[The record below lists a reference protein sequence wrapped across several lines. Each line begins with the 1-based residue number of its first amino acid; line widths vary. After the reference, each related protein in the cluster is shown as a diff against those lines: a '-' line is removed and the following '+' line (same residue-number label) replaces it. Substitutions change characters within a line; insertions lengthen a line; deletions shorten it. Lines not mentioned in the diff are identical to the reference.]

1 MNKAVKN
8 FVSYLMITM
17 LFILN
22 LLPMMNAFAQEV
34 TSDAEKTVEKDG
46 LKVIGKIEDI
56 SSQEDIKTVT
66 YEVTNTR
73 DVPIKDLILKQK
85 NTNDSPIKFVLDTL
99 SEERGPTSL
108 EEQAKVETNEKDQTT
123 DIKLLNLQ
131 PNSTR
136 KITING
142 QITTKASSKLLVSV
156 LIEDNEKGTLVIDL
170 PSKDMLADKESVSK
184 EKQETSE
191 TKVENQASETASST
205 NEMTATTSNETKPEA
220 GKATESI
227 QETVLTQATESPGQ
241 PPLKA
246 QPTGPLVP
254 PTPGRGFNTPIYQS
268 VHRGELFST
277 GNTNLKIANENTAA
291 AQTFLNTRGASSG
304 YAINNFPLEFADVD
318 NDPNTYN
325 SSRAYIDLNGAK
337 EIAWAGLFWSASR
350 YKGPAYG
357 TNLSDEEISA
367 PVQFTT
373 PNGTVQRV
381 SPQRYHRIDQDA
393 TNPGQR
399 FGYNNTGFSNYAD
412 VTSILQ
418 GDKSATGSYTL
429 ADIPM
434 TSSLNGQYQY
444 YNFSGWSLFV
454 VTKDQASK
462 SRAFSIYYG
471 ARGNAAGTNNEF
483 TMSNFLTAKQ
493 GNLDPIVTWF
503 TVQGDKYWTG
513 DNAQIKN
520 SAGTWVNI
528 SNTLNPVNNAM
539 NATVTDNDEHMV
551 DKYPGK
557 FAPDHPNFLDIDIDR
572 MAIPEGV
579 LNAGQ
584 NQINFRTTS
593 SGDDYSTNAI
603 GFAVNAETP
612 EFEIKKEIVEPKE
625 TYKVGET
632 ITYRVSL
639 KNTKADSEAINSV
652 SKDALDGRLNYL
664 PGSLKIISG
673 PNSGEKTDASGDDQ
687 AEYDETNKQIIV
699 RVGNGATA
707 TQGGSY
713 KADTAETIYEFKA
726 RINER
731 AKANELVP
739 NSAAVEAVDILTSAK
754 VNETSN
760 IVEAKIADE
769 QVTGKLTAT
778 KTVNN
783 SKPKLGEAI
792 EYTISFRNTIENGVL
807 NKVVITDQLLKGLT
821 YVKDSLTSVGDEPKP
836 ISLKEINGTITAEYL
851 SITDT
856 KERSIRFKVIVNEEA
871 KAGETIL
878 NKAKVD
884 DTVNPPEEPEVP
896 ITPEEPITPR
906 VKEGKLAATKTVNN
920 AKPKLGE
927 AIEYTI
933 SFRNTIENGV
943 LNKVVITDQLP
954 KGLTYVKDSLTS
966 VGDEPKP
973 TSLKEING
981 TITAEYPSI
990 TDTKE
995 RSIRFKVIVNEE
1007 AKAGETILNKA
1018 KVDDTVNPP
1027 EEPEVPVVPETNA
1040 GKLTAT
1046 KTVNNAKP
1054 KLGETIEYTISFRNT
1069 VENGVLNKVVITD
1082 QLPKGLTYVKD
1093 SLTSV
1098 GDEPK
1103 PTSLKEINGTI
1114 TAEYP
1119 SITDTK
1125 ERSIRFKVI
1134 VNEEAKAGET
1144 ILNKAKVD
1152 DTVNPPEEP
1161 EVPVVPET
1169 NAGKLTATKTVNNAK
1184 PKLGETIEY
1193 TISFRNTVENGVLN
1207 KVVITDQLPKGLT
1220 YVKDSLTSVG
1230 DEPKP
1235 TSLKEINGTITAEY
1249 PSITDMKERSIR
1261 FKVIVNEEAKAGE
1274 TILNKAKVDD
1284 TVNPPEEPE
1293 VPITPEEPIT
1303 PRVKEGKLAAT
1314 KTVNNAKPKLGEAIE
1329 YTISFRNTIEN
1340 GVLNKV
1346 VITDQLPKG
1355 LTYVKDSLT
1364 SVGDEP
1370 KPTSL
1375 KEINGT
1381 ITAEYPSITDTK
1393 ERSIRFKVIVNEEAK
1408 AGETIL
1414 NKAKVDDTV
1423 NPPEEPEVPV
1433 VPETNAGKLT
1443 ATKTVNNA
1451 KPKLGETIEY
1461 TISFRNTVENGVLNK
1476 VVITDQLPK
1485 GLTYVKDS
1493 LTSVGDEPK
1502 PTSLKETN
1510 GTITAE
1516 YPSITD
1522 TKERIIRFKVIVNEE
1537 AKAGETILNKAK
1549 VDDTVNPP
1557 EEPEVPITPE
1567 EPITPRVKEGKLAA
1581 TKTVNNAKP
1590 KLGEAIEYTISFRNT
1605 IENGVL
1611 NKVVITDQLPK
1622 GLTYVKDSLTSV
1634 GDEPKPTSLKEIN
1647 GTITAEYPSITDTKE
1662 RSIRFKVIVN
1672 EEAKAGE
1679 TILNKAKVDDTVN
1692 PPEEPEVPVVP
1703 ETNAGKLTATKTVN
1717 NAKPKL
1723 GETIEYTI
1731 SFRNTVE
1738 NGVLNKVVIT
1748 DQLPKG
1754 LTYVKDSLTSVGDE
1768 PKPTSLK
1775 EANGTIT
1782 AEYPS
1787 LTDMK
1792 ERSIRFKVIVNEE
1805 AKAGETILNKAKVD
1819 DTVNPPEEPEV
1830 PITPEEPITPRV
1842 KEGKLAATKTVNN
1855 AKPKLGEAI
1864 EYTISFRNTIE
1875 NGVLNKV
1882 VITDQLP
1889 KGLTYVKDSL
1899 TSVGDEPK
1907 PTSLKEIN
1915 GTITAEYPSITDTKE
1930 RSIRFKVIV
1939 NEEAKA
1945 GETILNKAKVDDTV
1959 NPPEEPEVPVVP
1971 EAKEGKLTATKTVNN
1986 AKPKLGE
1993 TIEYTISFRNT
2004 IENGV
2009 LNKVVITDQLPK
2021 GLTYVKD
2028 SLTSVG
2034 DAPKPTSLK
2043 EANGTITAEYPSIT
2057 DTKERSI
2064 RFKVIVNEE
2073 AKAGE
2078 TILNKAKVD
2087 DTVNPPEEPE
2097 VPITPEE
2104 PAKNKKETKK
2114 VVTDQNKP
2122 TKNSK
2127 NEIAINKKETSKS
2140 SYLPKTG
2147 EKVQKIFAYLG
2158 VGLILIV
2165 LILYVIKRNKEKEE

>member
-46 LKVIGKIEDI
+46 LKVIGKIEDT

-66 YEVTNTR
+66 YEITNTR
-73 DVPIKDLILKQK
+73 DVPIKNLILKQK
-85 NTNDSPIKFVLDTL
+85 NNNDSPIKFVLDTL

-170 PSKDMLADKESVSK
+170 PSKDMLADKEFVSK

-191 TKVENQASETASST
+191 TKVENQANETASST

-227 QETVLTQATESPGQ
+227 QETALTQATESPEQ

-268 VHRGELFST
+268 VHKGELFST

-520 SAGTWVNI
+520 NAGTWVNI

-726 RINER
+726 QINER

-739 NSAAVEAVDILTSAK
+739 NSATVEAVDILTSAK

-807 NKVVITDQLLKGLT
+807 NKVVITDQLPKGLTYVKDSLTSVGDAPKPTSLKETNGAITAEYPSITDTKERSIRFKVIVNEEVKAGETILNKAKVDDTVNPPEEPEVPITPEEPITPRVKEGKLTATKTVNNSKPKLGEAIEYAISFRNTIENGVLNKVVITDQLPKGLT

-836 ISLKEINGTITAEYL
+836 TSLKEANGTITAEYPSL
-851 SITDT
+851 TDT

-906 VKEGKLAATKTVNN
+906 VKEGKLTATKTVNN

-927 AIEYTI
+927 TIEYTI

-973 TSLKEING
+973 TSLKEANG

-1054 KLGETIEYTISFRNT
+1054 KLGET
-1069 VENGVLNKVVITD
+1069 
-1082 QLPKGLTYVKD
+1082 
-1093 SLTSV
+1093 
-1098 GDEPK
+1098 
-1103 PTSLKEINGTI
+1103 
-1114 TAEYP
+1114 
-1119 SITDTK
+1119 
-1125 ERSIRFKVI
+1125 
-1134 VNEEAKAGET
+1134 
-1144 ILNKAKVD
+1144 
-1152 DTVNPPEEP
+1152 
-1161 EVPVVPET
+1161 
-1169 NAGKLTATKTVNNAK
+1169 
-1184 PKLGETIEY
+1184 
-1193 TISFRNTVENGVLN
+1193 
-1207 KVVITDQLPKGLT
+1207 
-1220 YVKDSLTSVG
+1220 
-1230 DEPKP
+1230 
-1235 TSLKEINGTITAEY
+1235 
-1249 PSITDMKERSIR
+1249 
-1261 FKVIVNEEAKAGE
+1261 
-1274 TILNKAKVDD
+1274 
-1284 TVNPPEEPE
+1284 
-1293 VPITPEEPIT
+1293 
-1303 PRVKEGKLAAT
+1303 
-1314 KTVNNAKPKLGEAIE
+1314 
-1329 YTISFRNTIEN
+1329 
-1340 GVLNKV
+1340 
-1346 VITDQLPKG
+1346 
-1355 LTYVKDSLT
+1355 
-1364 SVGDEP
+1364 
-1370 KPTSL
+1370 
-1375 KEINGT
+1375 
-1381 ITAEYPSITDTK
+1381 
-1393 ERSIRFKVIVNEEAK
+1393 
-1408 AGETIL
+1408 
-1414 NKAKVDDTV
+1414 
-1423 NPPEEPEVPV
+1423 
-1433 VPETNAGKLT
+1433 
-1443 ATKTVNNA
+1443 
-1451 KPKLGETIEY
+1451 
-1461 TISFRNTVENGVLNK
+1461 
-1476 VVITDQLPK
+1476 
-1485 GLTYVKDS
+1485 
-1493 LTSVGDEPK
+1493 
-1502 PTSLKETN
+1502 
-1510 GTITAE
+1510 
-1516 YPSITD
+1516 
-1522 TKERIIRFKVIVNEE
+1522 
-1537 AKAGETILNKAK
+1537 
-1549 VDDTVNPP
+1549 
-1557 EEPEVPITPE
+1557 
-1567 EPITPRVKEGKLAA
+1567 
-1581 TKTVNNAKP
+1581 
-1590 KLGEAIEYTISFRNT
+1590 
-1605 IENGVL
+1605 
-1611 NKVVITDQLPK
+1611 
-1622 GLTYVKDSLTSV
+1622 
-1634 GDEPKPTSLKEIN
+1634 
-1647 GTITAEYPSITDTKE
+1647 
-1662 RSIRFKVIVN
+1662 
-1672 EEAKAGE
+1672 
-1679 TILNKAKVDDTVN
+1679 
-1692 PPEEPEVPVVP
+1692 
-1703 ETNAGKLTATKTVN
+1703 
-1717 NAKPKL
+1717 
-1723 GETIEYTI
+1723 
-1731 SFRNTVE
+1731 
-1738 NGVLNKVVIT
+1738 
-1748 DQLPKG
+1748 
-1754 LTYVKDSLTSVGDE
+1754 
-1768 PKPTSLK
+1768 
-1775 EANGTIT
+1775 
-1782 AEYPS
+1782 
-1787 LTDMK
+1787 
-1792 ERSIRFKVIVNEE
+1792 
-1805 AKAGETILNKAKVD
+1805 
-1819 DTVNPPEEPEV
+1819 
-1830 PITPEEPITPRV
+1830 
-1842 KEGKLAATKTVNN
+1842 
-1855 AKPKLGEAI
+1855 I

-1993 TIEYTISFRNT
+1993 AIEYTISFRNT

-2043 EANGTITAEYPSIT
+2043 ETNGTITAEYPSIT
-2057 DTKERSI
+2057 DMKERSI

-2078 TILNKAKVD
+2078 IILNKAKVD
-2087 DTVNPPEEPE
+2087 DGINPPEEPE

>member
-1 MNKAVKN
+1 
-8 FVSYLMITM
+8 
-17 LFILN
+17 
-22 LLPMMNAFAQEV
+22 
-34 TSDAEKTVEKDG
+34 
-46 LKVIGKIEDI
+46 
-56 SSQEDIKTVT
+56 
-66 YEVTNTR
+66 
-73 DVPIKDLILKQK
+73 
-85 NTNDSPIKFVLDTL
+85 
-99 SEERGPTSL
+99 
-108 EEQAKVETNEKDQTT
+108 
-123 DIKLLNLQ
+123 
-131 PNSTR
+131 
-136 KITING
+136 
-142 QITTKASSKLLVSV
+142 
-156 LIEDNEKGTLVIDL
+156 
-170 PSKDMLADKESVSK
+170 
-184 EKQETSE
+184 
-191 TKVENQASETASST
+191 
-205 NEMTATTSNETKPEA
+205 
-220 GKATESI
+220 
-227 QETVLTQATESPGQ
+227 
-241 PPLKA
+241 
-246 QPTGPLVP
+246 
-254 PTPGRGFNTPIYQS
+254 
-268 VHRGELFST
+268 
-277 GNTNLKIANENTAA
+277 
-291 AQTFLNTRGASSG
+291 
-304 YAINNFPLEFADVD
+304 
-318 NDPNTYN
+318 
-325 SSRAYIDLNGAK
+325 
-337 EIAWAGLFWSASR
+337 
-350 YKGPAYG
+350 
-357 TNLSDEEISA
+357 
-367 PVQFTT
+367 
-373 PNGTVQRV
+373 
-381 SPQRYHRIDQDA
+381 
-393 TNPGQR
+393 
-399 FGYNNTGFSNYAD
+399 
-412 VTSILQ
+412 
-418 GDKSATGSYTL
+418 
-429 ADIPM
+429 
-434 TSSLNGQYQY
+434 
-444 YNFSGWSLFV
+444 
-454 VTKDQASK
+454 
-462 SRAFSIYYG
+462 
-471 ARGNAAGTNNEF
+471 
-483 TMSNFLTAKQ
+483 MSNFLTAKQ

-739 NSAAVEAVDILTSAK
+739 NSATVEAVDILTSAK

-807 NKVVITDQLLKGLT
+807 NKVVITDQLPKGLT
-821 YVKDSLTSVGDEPKP
+821 YVKDSLTSVGDEPQP
-836 ISLKEINGTITAEYL
+836 TSLKETNGTITAEYPSITDMKERSIRFKVIVNEEAKAGETIL
-851 SITDT
+851 NKAKVDDTVNPPEEPEVPVVPETNAGKLAATKTVNNAKPKLGEAIEYTISFRNTIENGVLNKVVITDQLPKGLTYVKDSLTSVGDEPQPISLKETNGTITAEYPSITDT
-856 KERSIRFKVIVNEEA
+856 KERSIRFKVIVNEEV

-906 VKEGKLAATKTVNN
+906 VKEGKLTATKTVNN

-973 TSLKEING
+973 TSLKE
-981 TITAEYPSI
+981 A
-990 TDTKE
+990 
-995 RSIRFKVIVNEE
+995 
-1007 AKAGETILNKA
+1007 
-1018 KVDDTVNPP
+1018 
-1027 EEPEVPVVPETNA
+1027 
-1040 GKLTAT
+1040 
-1046 KTVNNAKP
+1046 
-1054 KLGETIEYTISFRNT
+1054 
-1069 VENGVLNKVVITD
+1069 
-1082 QLPKGLTYVKD
+1082 
-1093 SLTSV
+1093 
-1098 GDEPK
+1098 
-1103 PTSLKEINGTI
+1103 
-1114 TAEYP
+1114 
-1119 SITDTK
+1119 
-1125 ERSIRFKVI
+1125 
-1134 VNEEAKAGET
+1134 
-1144 ILNKAKVD
+1144 
-1152 DTVNPPEEP
+1152 
-1161 EVPVVPET
+1161 
-1169 NAGKLTATKTVNNAK
+1169 
-1184 PKLGETIEY
+1184 
-1193 TISFRNTVENGVLN
+1193 
-1207 KVVITDQLPKGLT
+1207 
-1220 YVKDSLTSVG
+1220 
-1230 DEPKP
+1230 
-1235 TSLKEINGTITAEY
+1235 NGTITAEY

-1284 TVNPPEEPE
+1284 GINPPEEPE
-1293 VPITPEEPIT
+1293 VPVVPEA
-1303 PRVKEGKLAAT
+1303 KEGKLTAT

-1375 KEINGT
+1375 KEANGT

-1433 VPETNAGKLT
+1433 VPETNAGKL
-1443 ATKTVNNA
+1443 A
-1451 KPKLGETIEY
+1451 
-1461 TISFRNTVENGVLNK
+1461 
-1476 VVITDQLPK
+1476 
-1485 GLTYVKDS
+1485 
-1493 LTSVGDEPK
+1493 
-1502 PTSLKETN
+1502 
-1510 GTITAE
+1510 
-1516 YPSITD
+1516 
-1522 TKERIIRFKVIVNEE
+1522 
-1537 AKAGETILNKAK
+1537 
-1549 VDDTVNPP
+1549 
-1557 EEPEVPITPE
+1557 
-1567 EPITPRVKEGKLAA
+1567 
-1581 TKTVNNAKP
+1581 
-1590 KLGEAIEYTISFRNT
+1590 
-1605 IENGVL
+1605 
-1611 NKVVITDQLPK
+1611 
-1622 GLTYVKDSLTSV
+1622 
-1634 GDEPKPTSLKEIN
+1634 
-1647 GTITAEYPSITDTKE
+1647 
-1662 RSIRFKVIVN
+1662 
-1672 EEAKAGE
+1672 
-1679 TILNKAKVDDTVN
+1679 
-1692 PPEEPEVPVVP
+1692 
-1703 ETNAGKLTATKTVN
+1703 
-1717 NAKPKL
+1717 
-1723 GETIEYTI
+1723 
-1731 SFRNTVE
+1731 
-1738 NGVLNKVVIT
+1738 
-1748 DQLPKG
+1748 
-1754 LTYVKDSLTSVGDE
+1754 
-1768 PKPTSLK
+1768 
-1775 EANGTIT
+1775 
-1782 AEYPS
+1782 
-1787 LTDMK
+1787 
-1792 ERSIRFKVIVNEE
+1792 
-1805 AKAGETILNKAKVD
+1805 
-1819 DTVNPPEEPEV
+1819 
-1830 PITPEEPITPRV
+1830 
-1842 KEGKLAATKTVNN
+1842 
-1855 AKPKLGEAI
+1855 
-1864 EYTISFRNTIE
+1864 
-1875 NGVLNKV
+1875 
-1882 VITDQLP
+1882 
-1889 KGLTYVKDSL
+1889 
-1899 TSVGDEPK
+1899 
-1907 PTSLKEIN
+1907 
-1915 GTITAEYPSITDTKE
+1915 
-1930 RSIRFKVIV
+1930 
-1939 NEEAKA
+1939 
-1945 GETILNKAKVDDTV
+1945 
-1959 NPPEEPEVPVVP
+1959 
-1971 EAKEGKLTATKTVNN
+1971 ATKTVNN

-2034 DAPKPTSLK
+2034 DEPKPTSLK

-2057 DTKERSI
+2057 DMKERSI

-2087 DTVNPPEEPE
+2087 DTVNPPEEPEVPVVPETNAGKLAATKTVNNAKPKLGETIEYTISFRNTIENGVLNKVVITDQLPKGLTYVKDSLTSVGDEPKPTSLKEANGTITAEYPSITDMKERSIRFKVIVNEEAKAGETILNKAKVDDGINPPEEPE

-2165 LILYVIKRNKEKEE
+2165 LILYVIKRIKEKEE

>member
-46 LKVIGKIEDI
+46 LKVIGKIEDT

-66 YEVTNTR
+66 YEITNTR
-73 DVPIKDLILKQK
+73 DVPIKNLILKQK
-85 NTNDSPIKFVLDTL
+85 NNNDSPIKFVLDTL

-108 EEQAKVETNEKDQTT
+108 EEKAKVETNEKDQTT

-170 PSKDMLADKESVSK
+170 PSKDMLADKEFVSK

-191 TKVENQASETASST
+191 TKVENQANETASST

-227 QETVLTQATESPGQ
+227 QETALTQATESPEQ

-268 VHRGELFST
+268 VHKGELFST

-483 TMSNFLTAKQ
+483 TMSNFLTAKK

-726 RINER
+726 QINER

-739 NSAAVEAVDILTSAK
+739 NSATVEAVDILTSAK

-783 SKPKLGEAI
+783 AKPKLGETI

-807 NKVVITDQLLKGLT
+807 NKVVITDQLPKGLT

-836 ISLKEINGTITAEYL
+836 TSLKETNGTITAEYP
-851 SITDT
+851 SITDI

-896 ITPEEPITPR
+896 VVPETNA
-906 VKEGKLAATKTVNN
+906 GKLAATKTVNN

-973 TSLKEING
+973 TSLKEANG
-981 TITAEYPSI
+981 TITAEYPSL

-1027 EEPEVPVVPETNA
+1027 E
-1040 GKLTAT
+1040 K
-1046 KTVNNAKP
+1046 
-1054 KLGETIEYTISFRNT
+1054 
-1069 VENGVLNKVVITD
+1069 
-1082 QLPKGLTYVKD
+1082 
-1093 SLTSV
+1093 
-1098 GDEPK
+1098 
-1103 PTSLKEINGTI
+1103 
-1114 TAEYP
+1114 
-1119 SITDTK
+1119 
-1125 ERSIRFKVI
+1125 
-1134 VNEEAKAGET
+1134 
-1144 ILNKAKVD
+1144 
-1152 DTVNPPEEP
+1152 
-1161 EVPVVPET
+1161 
-1169 NAGKLTATKTVNNAK
+1169 
-1184 PKLGETIEY
+1184 
-1193 TISFRNTVENGVLN
+1193 
-1207 KVVITDQLPKGLT
+1207 
-1220 YVKDSLTSVG
+1220 
-1230 DEPKP
+1230 
-1235 TSLKEINGTITAEY
+1235 
-1249 PSITDMKERSIR
+1249 
-1261 FKVIVNEEAKAGE
+1261 
-1274 TILNKAKVDD
+1274 
-1284 TVNPPEEPE
+1284 
-1293 VPITPEEPIT
+1293 
-1303 PRVKEGKLAAT
+1303 
-1314 KTVNNAKPKLGEAIE
+1314 
-1329 YTISFRNTIEN
+1329 
-1340 GVLNKV
+1340 
-1346 VITDQLPKG
+1346 
-1355 LTYVKDSLT
+1355 
-1364 SVGDEP
+1364 
-1370 KPTSL
+1370 
-1375 KEINGT
+1375 
-1381 ITAEYPSITDTK
+1381 
-1393 ERSIRFKVIVNEEAK
+1393 
-1408 AGETIL
+1408 
-1414 NKAKVDDTV
+1414 
-1423 NPPEEPEVPV
+1423 
-1433 VPETNAGKLT
+1433 
-1443 ATKTVNNA
+1443 
-1451 KPKLGETIEY
+1451 
-1461 TISFRNTVENGVLNK
+1461 
-1476 VVITDQLPK
+1476 
-1485 GLTYVKDS
+1485 
-1493 LTSVGDEPK
+1493 
-1502 PTSLKETN
+1502 
-1510 GTITAE
+1510 
-1516 YPSITD
+1516 
-1522 TKERIIRFKVIVNEE
+1522 
-1537 AKAGETILNKAK
+1537 
-1549 VDDTVNPP
+1549 
-1557 EEPEVPITPE
+1557 
-1567 EPITPRVKEGKLAA
+1567 
-1581 TKTVNNAKP
+1581 
-1590 KLGEAIEYTISFRNT
+1590 
-1605 IENGVL
+1605 
-1611 NKVVITDQLPK
+1611 
-1622 GLTYVKDSLTSV
+1622 
-1634 GDEPKPTSLKEIN
+1634 
-1647 GTITAEYPSITDTKE
+1647 
-1662 RSIRFKVIVN
+1662 
-1672 EEAKAGE
+1672 
-1679 TILNKAKVDDTVN
+1679 
-1692 PPEEPEVPVVP
+1692 
-1703 ETNAGKLTATKTVN
+1703 
-1717 NAKPKL
+1717 
-1723 GETIEYTI
+1723 
-1731 SFRNTVE
+1731 
-1738 NGVLNKVVIT
+1738 
-1748 DQLPKG
+1748 
-1754 LTYVKDSLTSVGDE
+1754 
-1768 PKPTSLK
+1768 
-1775 EANGTIT
+1775 
-1782 AEYPS
+1782 
-1787 LTDMK
+1787 
-1792 ERSIRFKVIVNEE
+1792 
-1805 AKAGETILNKAKVD
+1805 
-1819 DTVNPPEEPEV
+1819 
-1830 PITPEEPITPRV
+1830 
-1842 KEGKLAATKTVNN
+1842 
-1855 AKPKLGEAI
+1855 
-1864 EYTISFRNTIE
+1864 
-1875 NGVLNKV
+1875 
-1882 VITDQLP
+1882 
-1889 KGLTYVKDSL
+1889 
-1899 TSVGDEPK
+1899 
-1907 PTSLKEIN
+1907 
-1915 GTITAEYPSITDTKE
+1915 
-1930 RSIRFKVIV
+1930 
-1939 NEEAKA
+1939 
-1945 GETILNKAKVDDTV
+1945 
-1959 NPPEEPEVPVVP
+1959 PEVPVVP

-1993 TIEYTISFRNT
+1993 EIEYTISFRNT

-2097 VPITPEE
+2097 VPVVPETNAGKLAATKTVNNAKPKLGETIEYTISFRNTIENGVLNKVVITDQLPKGLTYVKDSLTSVGDEPKPTSLKEANGTITAEYPSITDTKERSIRFKVIVNEEAKAGETILNKAKVDDTVNPPEEPEVPITPEEPITPRVKEGKLTATKTVNNAKPKLGEAIEYTISFRNTIENGVLNKVVITDQLPKGLTYVKDSLTSVGDEPKPTSLTEANGTITAEYPSITDTKERSIRFKVIVNEEAKAGETILNKAKVDDTVNPPEEPEVPITPEEPITPRVKAGKLTGTKTVNNAKPKLGEAIEYTISFRNTIENGVLNKVVITDQLPKGLTYVKDSLTSVGDAPKPTSLKETNGTIIAEYPSITDTKERSIRFKVIVNEEAKAGETILNKAKVGDGINPPEEPEVPITPEE
-2104 PAKNKKETKK
+2104 PAENKKETKK

>member
-34 TSDAEKTVEKDG
+34 TSDAENTVEKDG
-46 LKVIGKIEDI
+46 LKVIGKIEDT

-66 YEVTNTR
+66 YEITNTR
-73 DVPIKDLILKQK
+73 DVPIKNLILKQK
-85 NTNDSPIKFVLDTL
+85 NNNDSPIKFVLDTL

-170 PSKDMLADKESVSK
+170 PSKDMLADKEFVSK

-227 QETVLTQATESPGQ
+227 QETALTQATESPEQ

-277 GNTNLKIANENTAA
+277 GNTNLKIANENTGA

-493 GNLDPIVTWF
+493 GKLDPIVTWF

-687 AEYDETNKQIIV
+687 AEYDATNKQIIV

-726 RINER
+726 QINER

-739 NSAAVEAVDILTSAK
+739 NSATVEAVDILTSAK

-783 SKPKLGEAI
+783 AKPKLGEAI
-792 EYTISFRNTIENGVL
+792 EYTISFRNTVENGVL
-807 NKVVITDQLLKGLT
+807 NKVVITDQLPKGLT

-836 ISLKEINGTITAEYL
+836 ISLKETNGIITAEYPSITDIKERSIRFKVIVNEEAKAGETILNKAKVDDTVNPPEEPEVPVVPEAKAGKLAATKTVNNAKPKLGETIEYTISFRNTIENGILNKVVITDQLPKGLTYVKDSLTSVGDEPKPISLKETNGTITAEYPSITDTKERSIRFKVIANEEAKAGETIL
-851 SITDT
+851 NKAKVDDTVNPPEEPEVPVVPEAKEGKLAATKTVNNAKPKLGEAIEYTISFRNTVENGVLNKVVITDQLPKGLTYVKDSLTSVGDEPKPISLKETNGTITAEYPSITDT

-906 VKEGKLAATKTVNN
+906 VKAGKLTATKTVNN

-927 AIEYTI
+927 EIEYTI

-973 TSLKEING
+973 TSLKEANG
-981 TITAEYPSI
+981 TITAEYPSLTDTKERSI
-990 TDTKE
+990 RFKVIVNEEAKAGETILNKAKVDDTVNPPEEPEVPITPEEPITPRVKAGKLTATKTVNNAKPKLGEEIEYTISFRNTIENGVLNKVVITDQLPKGLTYVKDSLTSVGDEPKPTSLKEANGTITAEYPSLTDTKE

-1040 GKLTAT
+1040 GKL
-1046 KTVNNAKP
+1046 
-1054 KLGETIEYTISFRNT
+1054 
-1069 VENGVLNKVVITD
+1069 
-1082 QLPKGLTYVKD
+1082 
-1093 SLTSV
+1093 
-1098 GDEPK
+1098 
-1103 PTSLKEINGTI
+1103 
-1114 TAEYP
+1114 
-1119 SITDTK
+1119 
-1125 ERSIRFKVI
+1125 
-1134 VNEEAKAGET
+1134 
-1144 ILNKAKVD
+1144 
-1152 DTVNPPEEP
+1152 
-1161 EVPVVPET
+1161 
-1169 NAGKLTATKTVNNAK
+1169 
-1184 PKLGETIEY
+1184 
-1193 TISFRNTVENGVLN
+1193 
-1207 KVVITDQLPKGLT
+1207 
-1220 YVKDSLTSVG
+1220 
-1230 DEPKP
+1230 
-1235 TSLKEINGTITAEY
+1235 
-1249 PSITDMKERSIR
+1249 
-1261 FKVIVNEEAKAGE
+1261 
-1274 TILNKAKVDD
+1274 
-1284 TVNPPEEPE
+1284 
-1293 VPITPEEPIT
+1293 
-1303 PRVKEGKLAAT
+1303 AAT
-1314 KTVNNAKPKLGEAIE
+1314 KTVNNAKPKLGEEIE

-1364 SVGDEP
+1364 SVGDE
-1370 KPTSL
+1370 
-1375 KEINGT
+1375 
-1381 ITAEYPSITDTK
+1381 
-1393 ERSIRFKVIVNEEAK
+1393 
-1408 AGETIL
+1408 
-1414 NKAKVDDTV
+1414 
-1423 NPPEEPEVPV
+1423 
-1433 VPETNAGKLT
+1433 
-1443 ATKTVNNA
+1443 
-1451 KPKLGETIEY
+1451 
-1461 TISFRNTVENGVLNK
+1461 
-1476 VVITDQLPK
+1476 
-1485 GLTYVKDS
+1485 
-1493 LTSVGDEPK
+1493 
-1502 PTSLKETN
+1502 
-1510 GTITAE
+1510 
-1516 YPSITD
+1516 
-1522 TKERIIRFKVIVNEE
+1522 
-1537 AKAGETILNKAK
+1537 
-1549 VDDTVNPP
+1549 
-1557 EEPEVPITPE
+1557 
-1567 EPITPRVKEGKLAA
+1567 
-1581 TKTVNNAKP
+1581 
-1590 KLGEAIEYTISFRNT
+1590 
-1605 IENGVL
+1605 
-1611 NKVVITDQLPK
+1611 
-1622 GLTYVKDSLTSV
+1622 
-1634 GDEPKPTSLKEIN
+1634 
-1647 GTITAEYPSITDTKE
+1647 
-1662 RSIRFKVIVN
+1662 
-1672 EEAKAGE
+1672 
-1679 TILNKAKVDDTVN
+1679 
-1692 PPEEPEVPVVP
+1692 
-1703 ETNAGKLTATKTVN
+1703 
-1717 NAKPKL
+1717 
-1723 GETIEYTI
+1723 
-1731 SFRNTVE
+1731 
-1738 NGVLNKVVIT
+1738 
-1748 DQLPKG
+1748 
-1754 LTYVKDSLTSVGDE
+1754 
-1768 PKPTSLK
+1768 
-1775 EANGTIT
+1775 
-1782 AEYPS
+1782 
-1787 LTDMK
+1787 
-1792 ERSIRFKVIVNEE
+1792 
-1805 AKAGETILNKAKVD
+1805 
-1819 DTVNPPEEPEV
+1819 
-1830 PITPEEPITPRV
+1830 
-1842 KEGKLAATKTVNN
+1842 
-1855 AKPKLGEAI
+1855 
-1864 EYTISFRNTIE
+1864 
-1875 NGVLNKV
+1875 
-1882 VITDQLP
+1882 
-1889 KGLTYVKDSL
+1889 
-1899 TSVGDEPK
+1899 
-1907 PTSLKEIN
+1907 
-1915 GTITAEYPSITDTKE
+1915 
-1930 RSIRFKVIV
+1930 
-1939 NEEAKA
+1939 
-1945 GETILNKAKVDDTV
+1945 
-1959 NPPEEPEVPVVP
+1959 
-1971 EAKEGKLTATKTVNN
+1971 
-1986 AKPKLGE
+1986 
-1993 TIEYTISFRNT
+1993 
-2004 IENGV
+2004 
-2009 LNKVVITDQLPK
+2009 
-2021 GLTYVKD
+2021 
-2028 SLTSVG
+2028 
-2034 DAPKPTSLK
+2034 PKPTSLK

>member
-1 MNKAVKN
+1 
-8 FVSYLMITM
+8 MITM

-34 TSDAEKTVEKDG
+34 TSDAENTVEKDG
-46 LKVIGKIEDI
+46 LKVIGKIEDT

-66 YEVTNTR
+66 YEITNTR
-73 DVPIKDLILKQK
+73 DVPIKNLILKQK
-85 NTNDSPIKFVLDTL
+85 NNNDSPIKFVLDTL

-108 EEQAKVETNEKDQTT
+108 EEQAKVETNKKDQTT

-170 PSKDMLADKESVSK
+170 PNKYMLADKESVSK

-191 TKVENQASETASST
+191 TKVENQANETASST

-227 QETVLTQATESPGQ
+227 QETALTQATESPEQ

-268 VHRGELFST
+268 VHKGELFST

-520 SAGTWVNI
+520 SAGIWVNI

-726 RINER
+726 QINER

-739 NSAAVEAVDILTSAK
+739 NSATVEAVDILTSAK

-769 QVTGKLTAT
+769 QVTGKLTAI

-783 SKPKLGEAI
+783 AKPKLGETI
-792 EYTISFRNTIENGVL
+792 EYTISFRNTIENSVL
-807 NKVVITDQLLKGLT
+807 NKVVITDQLPKGLT
-821 YVKDSLTSVGDEPKP
+821 YVKDSLTSIGDEPQP
-836 ISLKEINGTITAEYL
+836 TSLKEANGTITAEYP

-871 KAGETIL
+871 KAGKTIL

-906 VKEGKLAATKTVNN
+906 VKEGKLTATKTVNN

-973 TSLKEING
+973 TSLKETNG
-981 TITAEYPSI
+981 IITAEYPSI

-1027 EEPEVPVVPETNA
+1027 EEP
-1040 GKLTAT
+1040 K
-1046 KTVNNAKP
+1046 
-1054 KLGETIEYTISFRNT
+1054 
-1069 VENGVLNKVVITD
+1069 
-1082 QLPKGLTYVKD
+1082 
-1093 SLTSV
+1093 
-1098 GDEPK
+1098 
-1103 PTSLKEINGTI
+1103 
-1114 TAEYP
+1114 
-1119 SITDTK
+1119 
-1125 ERSIRFKVI
+1125 
-1134 VNEEAKAGET
+1134 
-1144 ILNKAKVD
+1144 
-1152 DTVNPPEEP
+1152 
-1161 EVPVVPET
+1161 
-1169 NAGKLTATKTVNNAK
+1169 
-1184 PKLGETIEY
+1184 
-1193 TISFRNTVENGVLN
+1193 
-1207 KVVITDQLPKGLT
+1207 
-1220 YVKDSLTSVG
+1220 
-1230 DEPKP
+1230 
-1235 TSLKEINGTITAEY
+1235 
-1249 PSITDMKERSIR
+1249 
-1261 FKVIVNEEAKAGE
+1261 
-1274 TILNKAKVDD
+1274 
-1284 TVNPPEEPE
+1284 

-1303 PRVKEGKLAAT
+1303 PRIKE
-1314 KTVNNAKPKLGEAIE
+1314 
-1329 YTISFRNTIEN
+1329 
-1340 GVLNKV
+1340 
-1346 VITDQLPKG
+1346 
-1355 LTYVKDSLT
+1355 
-1364 SVGDEP
+1364 
-1370 KPTSL
+1370 
-1375 KEINGT
+1375 
-1381 ITAEYPSITDTK
+1381 
-1393 ERSIRFKVIVNEEAK
+1393 
-1408 AGETIL
+1408 
-1414 NKAKVDDTV
+1414 
-1423 NPPEEPEVPV
+1423 
-1433 VPETNAGKLT
+1433 
-1443 ATKTVNNA
+1443 
-1451 KPKLGETIEY
+1451 
-1461 TISFRNTVENGVLNK
+1461 
-1476 VVITDQLPK
+1476 
-1485 GLTYVKDS
+1485 
-1493 LTSVGDEPK
+1493 
-1502 PTSLKETN
+1502 
-1510 GTITAE
+1510 
-1516 YPSITD
+1516 
-1522 TKERIIRFKVIVNEE
+1522 
-1537 AKAGETILNKAK
+1537 
-1549 VDDTVNPP
+1549 
-1557 EEPEVPITPE
+1557 
-1567 EPITPRVKEGKLAA
+1567 
-1581 TKTVNNAKP
+1581 
-1590 KLGEAIEYTISFRNT
+1590 
-1605 IENGVL
+1605 
-1611 NKVVITDQLPK
+1611 
-1622 GLTYVKDSLTSV
+1622 
-1634 GDEPKPTSLKEIN
+1634 
-1647 GTITAEYPSITDTKE
+1647 
-1662 RSIRFKVIVN
+1662 
-1672 EEAKAGE
+1672 
-1679 TILNKAKVDDTVN
+1679 
-1692 PPEEPEVPVVP
+1692 
-1703 ETNAGKLTATKTVN
+1703 GKLTATKTVN

-1775 EANGTIT
+1775 EADGTIT

-1787 LTDMK
+1787 ITDMK

-1805 AKAGETILNKAKVD
+1805 AKAGEI
-1819 DTVNPPEEPEV
+1819 
-1830 PITPEEPITPRV
+1830 
-1842 KEGKLAATKTVNN
+1842 
-1855 AKPKLGEAI
+1855 
-1864 EYTISFRNTIE
+1864 
-1875 NGVLNKV
+1875 
-1882 VITDQLP
+1882 
-1889 KGLTYVKDSL
+1889 
-1899 TSVGDEPK
+1899 
-1907 PTSLKEIN
+1907 
-1915 GTITAEYPSITDTKE
+1915 
-1930 RSIRFKVIV
+1930 
-1939 NEEAKA
+1939 
-1945 GETILNKAKVDDTV
+1945 
-1959 NPPEEPEVPVVP
+1959 
-1971 EAKEGKLTATKTVNN
+1971 
-1986 AKPKLGE
+1986 
-1993 TIEYTISFRNT
+1993 
-2004 IENGV
+2004 
-2009 LNKVVITDQLPK
+2009 
-2021 GLTYVKD
+2021 
-2028 SLTSVG
+2028 
-2034 DAPKPTSLK
+2034 
-2043 EANGTITAEYPSIT
+2043 
-2057 DTKERSI
+2057 
-2064 RFKVIVNEE
+2064 
-2073 AKAGE
+2073 
-2078 TILNKAKVD
+2078 ILNKAKVD

>member
-46 LKVIGKIEDI
+46 LKVIGKIEDT

-123 DIKLLNLQ
+123 DIKLLNFQ

-170 PSKDMLADKESVSK
+170 PSKDILADKESVSK

-191 TKVENQASETASST
+191 TKVENQANETVSST
-205 NEMTATTSNETKPEA
+205 NEMTSTTSNETKPEA

-227 QETVLTQATESPGQ
+227 QETALTQATESPEQ

-268 VHRGELFST
+268 VHKGELFST

-664 PGSLKIISG
+664 PGSLKVISG

-726 RINER
+726 QINER
-731 AKANELVP
+731 AKVNELVP
-739 NSAAVEAVDILTSAK
+739 NSATVEAVDILTSAK

-783 SKPKLGEAI
+783 AKPKLGETI

-807 NKVVITDQLLKGLT
+807 NKVVITDQLPKGLT
-821 YVKDSLTSVGDEPKP
+821 YVKDSLTSVGDAPKP
-836 ISLKEINGTITAEYL
+836 TSLKEAKGTITAEYPSL
-851 SITDT
+851 TDT

-884 DTVNPPEEPEVP
+884 DTVNPPEEPEVPVVPETNAGKLAATKTVNNAKPKLGETIEYTISFRNTIENGVLNKVVITDQLPKGLTYVKDSLTSVGDEPKPTSLKEANGTITAEYPSLTDTKERSIRFKVIVNEEAKAGETILNKAKVGDTVNPPEEPEVP

-981 TITAEYPSI
+981 TITAEYPS
-990 TDTKE
+990 
-995 RSIRFKVIVNEE
+995 
-1007 AKAGETILNKA
+1007 L
-1018 KVDDTVNPP
+1018 
-1027 EEPEVPVVPETNA
+1027 
-1040 GKLTAT
+1040 
-1046 KTVNNAKP
+1046 
-1054 KLGETIEYTISFRNT
+1054 
-1069 VENGVLNKVVITD
+1069 
-1082 QLPKGLTYVKD
+1082 
-1093 SLTSV
+1093 
-1098 GDEPK
+1098 
-1103 PTSLKEINGTI
+1103 
-1114 TAEYP
+1114 
-1119 SITDTK
+1119 
-1125 ERSIRFKVI
+1125 
-1134 VNEEAKAGET
+1134 
-1144 ILNKAKVD
+1144 
-1152 DTVNPPEEP
+1152 
-1161 EVPVVPET
+1161 
-1169 NAGKLTATKTVNNAK
+1169 
-1184 PKLGETIEY
+1184 
-1193 TISFRNTVENGVLN
+1193 
-1207 KVVITDQLPKGLT
+1207 
-1220 YVKDSLTSVG
+1220 
-1230 DEPKP
+1230 
-1235 TSLKEINGTITAEY
+1235 
-1249 PSITDMKERSIR
+1249 
-1261 FKVIVNEEAKAGE
+1261 
-1274 TILNKAKVDD
+1274 
-1284 TVNPPEEPE
+1284 
-1293 VPITPEEPIT
+1293 
-1303 PRVKEGKLAAT
+1303 
-1314 KTVNNAKPKLGEAIE
+1314 
-1329 YTISFRNTIEN
+1329 
-1340 GVLNKV
+1340 
-1346 VITDQLPKG
+1346 
-1355 LTYVKDSLT
+1355 
-1364 SVGDEP
+1364 
-1370 KPTSL
+1370 
-1375 KEINGT
+1375 
-1381 ITAEYPSITDTK
+1381 
-1393 ERSIRFKVIVNEEAK
+1393 
-1408 AGETIL
+1408 
-1414 NKAKVDDTV
+1414 
-1423 NPPEEPEVPV
+1423 
-1433 VPETNAGKLT
+1433 
-1443 ATKTVNNA
+1443 
-1451 KPKLGETIEY
+1451 
-1461 TISFRNTVENGVLNK
+1461 
-1476 VVITDQLPK
+1476 
-1485 GLTYVKDS
+1485 
-1493 LTSVGDEPK
+1493 
-1502 PTSLKETN
+1502 
-1510 GTITAE
+1510 
-1516 YPSITD
+1516 
-1522 TKERIIRFKVIVNEE
+1522 
-1537 AKAGETILNKAK
+1537 
-1549 VDDTVNPP
+1549 
-1557 EEPEVPITPE
+1557 
-1567 EPITPRVKEGKLAA
+1567 
-1581 TKTVNNAKP
+1581 
-1590 KLGEAIEYTISFRNT
+1590 
-1605 IENGVL
+1605 
-1611 NKVVITDQLPK
+1611 
-1622 GLTYVKDSLTSV
+1622 
-1634 GDEPKPTSLKEIN
+1634 
-1647 GTITAEYPSITDTKE
+1647 
-1662 RSIRFKVIVN
+1662 
-1672 EEAKAGE
+1672 
-1679 TILNKAKVDDTVN
+1679 
-1692 PPEEPEVPVVP
+1692 
-1703 ETNAGKLTATKTVN
+1703 
-1717 NAKPKL
+1717 
-1723 GETIEYTI
+1723 
-1731 SFRNTVE
+1731 
-1738 NGVLNKVVIT
+1738 
-1748 DQLPKG
+1748 
-1754 LTYVKDSLTSVGDE
+1754 
-1768 PKPTSLK
+1768 
-1775 EANGTIT
+1775 
-1782 AEYPS
+1782 
-1787 LTDMK
+1787 
-1792 ERSIRFKVIVNEE
+1792 
-1805 AKAGETILNKAKVD
+1805 
-1819 DTVNPPEEPEV
+1819 
-1830 PITPEEPITPRV
+1830 
-1842 KEGKLAATKTVNN
+1842 
-1855 AKPKLGEAI
+1855 
-1864 EYTISFRNTIE
+1864 
-1875 NGVLNKV
+1875 
-1882 VITDQLP
+1882 
-1889 KGLTYVKDSL
+1889 
-1899 TSVGDEPK
+1899 
-1907 PTSLKEIN
+1907 
-1915 GTITAEYPSITDTKE
+1915 TDTKE

-2034 DAPKPTSLK
+2034 DEPKPTSLK

-2087 DTVNPPEEPE
+2087 DTVNPPEEPEVPITPEEPITPRVKEGKLTATKTVNNAKPKLGETIEYTISFRNTIENGVLNKVVITDQLPKGLTYVKDSLTSVGDEPKPTSLKEANGTITAEYPSLTDTKERSIRFKVIVNEEAKAGETILNKAKVDDTVNPPEEPEVPVVPETNAGKLAATKTVNNAKPKLGETIEYTISFRNTIENGVLNKVVITDQLPKGLTYVKDSLTSVGDEPKPISLKEANGTITAEYPSITDTKERNIRFKVIVNEEAKAGETILNKAKVDDTVNPPEEPEVPVVPETNAGKLAATKTVNNAKPKLGETIEYTISFRNTIENGVLNKVVITDQLPKGLTYVKDSLTSVGDEPQPTSLKETNGTITAEYPSITDMKERSIRFKVIVNEEAKAGEIILNKAKVGDGINPPEEPE

>member
-46 LKVIGKIEDI
+46 LKVIGKIEDT

-66 YEVTNTR
+66 YEITNTR
-73 DVPIKDLILKQK
+73 DVPIKNLILKQK
-85 NTNDSPIKFVLDTL
+85 NNNDSPIKFVLDTL

-108 EEQAKVETNEKDQTT
+108 EEKAKVETNEKDQTT

-170 PSKDMLADKESVSK
+170 PSKDMLADKEFVSK

-191 TKVENQASETASST
+191 TKVENQANETASST

-227 QETVLTQATESPGQ
+227 QETALTQATESPEQ

-268 VHRGELFST
+268 VHKGELFST

-483 TMSNFLTAKQ
+483 TMSNFLTAKK

-726 RINER
+726 QINER

-739 NSAAVEAVDILTSAK
+739 NSATVEAVDILTSAK

-760 IVEAKIADE
+760 IVEAKISDE

-783 SKPKLGEAI
+783 AKPKLGETI

-807 NKVVITDQLLKGLT
+807 NKVVITDQLPKGLT

-836 ISLKEINGTITAEYL
+836 TSLKETNGTITAEYP
-851 SITDT
+851 SITDI

-896 ITPEEPITPR
+896 VVPETNA
-906 VKEGKLAATKTVNN
+906 GKLAATKTVNN

-973 TSLKEING
+973 TSLKEANGTITAEYPSLTDTKERSIRFKVIVNEEAKAGETILNKAKVDDTVNPPEKPEVPVVPEAKEGKLTATKTVNNAKPKLGEEIEYTISFRNTIENGVLNKVVITDQLPKGLTYVKDSLTSVGDEPKPTSLKEANG

-1040 GKLTAT
+1040 GKLA
-1046 KTVNNAKP
+1046 
-1054 KLGETIEYTISFRNT
+1054 
-1069 VENGVLNKVVITD
+1069 
-1082 QLPKGLTYVKD
+1082 
-1093 SLTSV
+1093 
-1098 GDEPK
+1098 
-1103 PTSLKEINGTI
+1103 
-1114 TAEYP
+1114 
-1119 SITDTK
+1119 
-1125 ERSIRFKVI
+1125 
-1134 VNEEAKAGET
+1134 
-1144 ILNKAKVD
+1144 
-1152 DTVNPPEEP
+1152 
-1161 EVPVVPET
+1161 
-1169 NAGKLTATKTVNNAK
+1169 
-1184 PKLGETIEY
+1184 
-1193 TISFRNTVENGVLN
+1193 
-1207 KVVITDQLPKGLT
+1207 
-1220 YVKDSLTSVG
+1220 
-1230 DEPKP
+1230 
-1235 TSLKEINGTITAEY
+1235 
-1249 PSITDMKERSIR
+1249 
-1261 FKVIVNEEAKAGE
+1261 
-1274 TILNKAKVDD
+1274 
-1284 TVNPPEEPE
+1284 
-1293 VPITPEEPIT
+1293 
-1303 PRVKEGKLAAT
+1303 
-1314 KTVNNAKPKLGEAIE
+1314 
-1329 YTISFRNTIEN
+1329 
-1340 GVLNKV
+1340 
-1346 VITDQLPKG
+1346 
-1355 LTYVKDSLT
+1355 
-1364 SVGDEP
+1364 
-1370 KPTSL
+1370 
-1375 KEINGT
+1375 
-1381 ITAEYPSITDTK
+1381 
-1393 ERSIRFKVIVNEEAK
+1393 
-1408 AGETIL
+1408 
-1414 NKAKVDDTV
+1414 
-1423 NPPEEPEVPV
+1423 
-1433 VPETNAGKLT
+1433 
-1443 ATKTVNNA
+1443 
-1451 KPKLGETIEY
+1451 
-1461 TISFRNTVENGVLNK
+1461 
-1476 VVITDQLPK
+1476 
-1485 GLTYVKDS
+1485 
-1493 LTSVGDEPK
+1493 
-1502 PTSLKETN
+1502 
-1510 GTITAE
+1510 
-1516 YPSITD
+1516 
-1522 TKERIIRFKVIVNEE
+1522 
-1537 AKAGETILNKAK
+1537 
-1549 VDDTVNPP
+1549 
-1557 EEPEVPITPE
+1557 
-1567 EPITPRVKEGKLAA
+1567 
-1581 TKTVNNAKP
+1581 
-1590 KLGEAIEYTISFRNT
+1590 
-1605 IENGVL
+1605 
-1611 NKVVITDQLPK
+1611 
-1622 GLTYVKDSLTSV
+1622 
-1634 GDEPKPTSLKEIN
+1634 
-1647 GTITAEYPSITDTKE
+1647 
-1662 RSIRFKVIVN
+1662 
-1672 EEAKAGE
+1672 
-1679 TILNKAKVDDTVN
+1679 
-1692 PPEEPEVPVVP
+1692 
-1703 ETNAGKLTATKTVN
+1703 
-1717 NAKPKL
+1717 
-1723 GETIEYTI
+1723 
-1731 SFRNTVE
+1731 
-1738 NGVLNKVVIT
+1738 
-1748 DQLPKG
+1748 
-1754 LTYVKDSLTSVGDE
+1754 
-1768 PKPTSLK
+1768 
-1775 EANGTIT
+1775 
-1782 AEYPS
+1782 
-1787 LTDMK
+1787 
-1792 ERSIRFKVIVNEE
+1792 
-1805 AKAGETILNKAKVD
+1805 
-1819 DTVNPPEEPEV
+1819 
-1830 PITPEEPITPRV
+1830 
-1842 KEGKLAATKTVNN
+1842 
-1855 AKPKLGEAI
+1855 
-1864 EYTISFRNTIE
+1864 
-1875 NGVLNKV
+1875 
-1882 VITDQLP
+1882 
-1889 KGLTYVKDSL
+1889 
-1899 TSVGDEPK
+1899 
-1907 PTSLKEIN
+1907 
-1915 GTITAEYPSITDTKE
+1915 
-1930 RSIRFKVIV
+1930 
-1939 NEEAKA
+1939 
-1945 GETILNKAKVDDTV
+1945 
-1959 NPPEEPEVPVVP
+1959 
-1971 EAKEGKLTATKTVNN
+1971 ATKTVNN

-2034 DAPKPTSLK
+2034 DEPKPTSLK

-2104 PAKNKKETKK
+2104 PITPRVKEGKLTATKTVNNAKPKLGEAIEYTISFRNTIENGVLNKVVITDQLPKGLTYVKDSLTSVGDEPKPTSLTEANGTITAEYPSITDTKERSIRFKVIVNEEAKAGETILNKAKVDDTVNPPEEPEVPITPEEPITPRVKAGKLTGTKTVNNAKPKLGEAIEYTISFRNTIENGVLNKVVITDQLPKGLTYVKDSLTSVGDAPKPTSLKETNGTIIAEYPSITDTKERSIRFKVIVNEEAKAGETILNKAKVGDGINPPEEPEVPITPEEPAENKKETKK

>member
-46 LKVIGKIEDI
+46 LKVIGKIEDT

-85 NTNDSPIKFVLDTL
+85 NNNDSPIKFVLDTL

-227 QETVLTQATESPGQ
+227 QETALTQATESPEQ

-268 VHRGELFST
+268 VHKGELFST

-520 SAGTWVNI
+520 SAGIWVNI

-639 KNTKADSEAINSV
+639 KNTKTDSEAINSV

-664 PGSLKIISG
+664 PGSLKVISG

-726 RINER
+726 QINER

-739 NSAAVEAVDILTSAK
+739 NSATVEAVDILTSAK

-783 SKPKLGEAI
+783 AKPKLGETI

-807 NKVVITDQLLKGLT
+807 NKVVITDQLPKGLT

-836 ISLKEINGTITAEYL
+836 TSLKEANGTITAEYP

-1018 KVDDTVNPP
+1018 KVDD
-1027 EEPEVPVVPETNA
+1027 
-1040 GKLTAT
+1040 G
-1046 KTVNNAKP
+1046 
-1054 KLGETIEYTISFRNT
+1054 I
-1069 VENGVLNKVVITD
+1069 
-1082 QLPKGLTYVKD
+1082 
-1093 SLTSV
+1093 
-1098 GDEPK
+1098 
-1103 PTSLKEINGTI
+1103 
-1114 TAEYP
+1114 
-1119 SITDTK
+1119 
-1125 ERSIRFKVI
+1125 
-1134 VNEEAKAGET
+1134 
-1144 ILNKAKVD
+1144 
-1152 DTVNPPEEP
+1152 
-1161 EVPVVPET
+1161 
-1169 NAGKLTATKTVNNAK
+1169 
-1184 PKLGETIEY
+1184 
-1193 TISFRNTVENGVLN
+1193 
-1207 KVVITDQLPKGLT
+1207 
-1220 YVKDSLTSVG
+1220 
-1230 DEPKP
+1230 
-1235 TSLKEINGTITAEY
+1235 
-1249 PSITDMKERSIR
+1249 
-1261 FKVIVNEEAKAGE
+1261 
-1274 TILNKAKVDD
+1274 
-1284 TVNPPEEPE
+1284 
-1293 VPITPEEPIT
+1293 
-1303 PRVKEGKLAAT
+1303 
-1314 KTVNNAKPKLGEAIE
+1314 
-1329 YTISFRNTIEN
+1329 
-1340 GVLNKV
+1340 
-1346 VITDQLPKG
+1346 
-1355 LTYVKDSLT
+1355 
-1364 SVGDEP
+1364 
-1370 KPTSL
+1370 
-1375 KEINGT
+1375 
-1381 ITAEYPSITDTK
+1381 
-1393 ERSIRFKVIVNEEAK
+1393 
-1408 AGETIL
+1408 
-1414 NKAKVDDTV
+1414 
-1423 NPPEEPEVPV
+1423 
-1433 VPETNAGKLT
+1433 
-1443 ATKTVNNA
+1443 
-1451 KPKLGETIEY
+1451 
-1461 TISFRNTVENGVLNK
+1461 
-1476 VVITDQLPK
+1476 
-1485 GLTYVKDS
+1485 
-1493 LTSVGDEPK
+1493 
-1502 PTSLKETN
+1502 
-1510 GTITAE
+1510 
-1516 YPSITD
+1516 
-1522 TKERIIRFKVIVNEE
+1522 
-1537 AKAGETILNKAK
+1537 
-1549 VDDTVNPP
+1549 
-1557 EEPEVPITPE
+1557 
-1567 EPITPRVKEGKLAA
+1567 
-1581 TKTVNNAKP
+1581 
-1590 KLGEAIEYTISFRNT
+1590 
-1605 IENGVL
+1605 
-1611 NKVVITDQLPK
+1611 
-1622 GLTYVKDSLTSV
+1622 
-1634 GDEPKPTSLKEIN
+1634 
-1647 GTITAEYPSITDTKE
+1647 
-1662 RSIRFKVIVN
+1662 
-1672 EEAKAGE
+1672 
-1679 TILNKAKVDDTVN
+1679 
-1692 PPEEPEVPVVP
+1692 
-1703 ETNAGKLTATKTVN
+1703 
-1717 NAKPKL
+1717 
-1723 GETIEYTI
+1723 
-1731 SFRNTVE
+1731 
-1738 NGVLNKVVIT
+1738 
-1748 DQLPKG
+1748 
-1754 LTYVKDSLTSVGDE
+1754 
-1768 PKPTSLK
+1768 
-1775 EANGTIT
+1775 
-1782 AEYPS
+1782 
-1787 LTDMK
+1787 
-1792 ERSIRFKVIVNEE
+1792 
-1805 AKAGETILNKAKVD
+1805 
-1819 DTVNPPEEPEV
+1819 
-1830 PITPEEPITPRV
+1830 
-1842 KEGKLAATKTVNN
+1842 
-1855 AKPKLGEAI
+1855 
-1864 EYTISFRNTIE
+1864 
-1875 NGVLNKV
+1875 
-1882 VITDQLP
+1882 
-1889 KGLTYVKDSL
+1889 
-1899 TSVGDEPK
+1899 
-1907 PTSLKEIN
+1907 
-1915 GTITAEYPSITDTKE
+1915 
-1930 RSIRFKVIV
+1930 
-1939 NEEAKA
+1939 
-1945 GETILNKAKVDDTV
+1945 

-1993 TIEYTISFRNT
+1993 AIEYTIS
-2004 IENGV
+2004 
-2009 LNKVVITDQLPK
+2009 
-2021 GLTYVKD
+2021 
-2028 SLTSVG
+2028 
-2034 DAPKPTSLK
+2034 
-2043 EANGTITAEYPSIT
+2043 
-2057 DTKERSI
+2057 
-2064 RFKVIVNEE
+2064 
-2073 AKAGE
+2073 
-2078 TILNKAKVD
+2078 
-2087 DTVNPPEEPE
+2087 
-2097 VPITPEE
+2097 
-2104 PAKNKKETKK
+2104 
-2114 VVTDQNKP
+2114 
-2122 TKNSK
+2122 
-2127 NEIAINKKETSKS
+2127 
-2140 SYLPKTG
+2140 
-2147 EKVQKIFAYLG
+2147 
-2158 VGLILIV
+2158 
-2165 LILYVIKRNKEKEE
+2165 

>member
-1 MNKAVKN
+1 
-8 FVSYLMITM
+8 
-17 LFILN
+17 
-22 LLPMMNAFAQEV
+22 
-34 TSDAEKTVEKDG
+34 
-46 LKVIGKIEDI
+46 
-56 SSQEDIKTVT
+56 
-66 YEVTNTR
+66 
-73 DVPIKDLILKQK
+73 
-85 NTNDSPIKFVLDTL
+85 
-99 SEERGPTSL
+99 
-108 EEQAKVETNEKDQTT
+108 
-123 DIKLLNLQ
+123 
-131 PNSTR
+131 
-136 KITING
+136 
-142 QITTKASSKLLVSV
+142 
-156 LIEDNEKGTLVIDL
+156 
-170 PSKDMLADKESVSK
+170 
-184 EKQETSE
+184 
-191 TKVENQASETASST
+191 
-205 NEMTATTSNETKPEA
+205 
-220 GKATESI
+220 
-227 QETVLTQATESPGQ
+227 
-241 PPLKA
+241 
-246 QPTGPLVP
+246 
-254 PTPGRGFNTPIYQS
+254 
-268 VHRGELFST
+268 
-277 GNTNLKIANENTAA
+277 
-291 AQTFLNTRGASSG
+291 
-304 YAINNFPLEFADVD
+304 
-318 NDPNTYN
+318 
-325 SSRAYIDLNGAK
+325 
-337 EIAWAGLFWSASR
+337 
-350 YKGPAYG
+350 
-357 TNLSDEEISA
+357 
-367 PVQFTT
+367 
-373 PNGTVQRV
+373 
-381 SPQRYHRIDQDA
+381 
-393 TNPGQR
+393 
-399 FGYNNTGFSNYAD
+399 
-412 VTSILQ
+412 
-418 GDKSATGSYTL
+418 
-429 ADIPM
+429 M

-520 SAGTWVNI
+520 SAGTWANI

-639 KNTKADSEAINSV
+639 KNTKTDSEAINSV

-673 PNSGEKTDASGDDQ
+673 PNSGEKTDALGDDQ

-699 RVGNGATA
+699 RVGNDATA

-726 RINER
+726 QINER

-739 NSAAVEAVDILTSAK
+739 NSATVEAVDILTSAK

-783 SKPKLGEAI
+783 AKPKLGETI

-807 NKVVITDQLLKGLT
+807 NKVVITDQLPKGLT
-821 YVKDSLTSVGDEPKP
+821 YVKDSLTSVGDEPQP
-836 ISLKEINGTITAEYL
+836 ISLKETNGTITAEYP

-856 KERSIRFKVIVNEEA
+856 KERSIRFKVIVNEEV

-906 VKEGKLAATKTVNN
+906 VKEGKLTATKTVNN

-927 AIEYTI
+927 TIEYTI

-973 TSLKEING
+973 TSLKEANG

-1040 GKLTAT
+1040 GKL
-1046 KTVNNAKP
+1046 
-1054 KLGETIEYTISFRNT
+1054 
-1069 VENGVLNKVVITD
+1069 
-1082 QLPKGLTYVKD
+1082 
-1093 SLTSV
+1093 
-1098 GDEPK
+1098 
-1103 PTSLKEINGTI
+1103 
-1114 TAEYP
+1114 
-1119 SITDTK
+1119 
-1125 ERSIRFKVI
+1125 
-1134 VNEEAKAGET
+1134 
-1144 ILNKAKVD
+1144 
-1152 DTVNPPEEP
+1152 
-1161 EVPVVPET
+1161 
-1169 NAGKLTATKTVNNAK
+1169 
-1184 PKLGETIEY
+1184 
-1193 TISFRNTVENGVLN
+1193 
-1207 KVVITDQLPKGLT
+1207 
-1220 YVKDSLTSVG
+1220 
-1230 DEPKP
+1230 
-1235 TSLKEINGTITAEY
+1235 
-1249 PSITDMKERSIR
+1249 
-1261 FKVIVNEEAKAGE
+1261 
-1274 TILNKAKVDD
+1274 
-1284 TVNPPEEPE
+1284 
-1293 VPITPEEPIT
+1293 
-1303 PRVKEGKLAAT
+1303 AAT
-1314 KTVNNAKPKLGEAIE
+1314 KTVNNAKPRLGETIE

-1375 KEINGT
+1375 KE
-1381 ITAEYPSITDTK
+1381 
-1393 ERSIRFKVIVNEEAK
+1393 
-1408 AGETIL
+1408 
-1414 NKAKVDDTV
+1414 
-1423 NPPEEPEVPV
+1423 
-1433 VPETNAGKLT
+1433 
-1443 ATKTVNNA
+1443 
-1451 KPKLGETIEY
+1451 
-1461 TISFRNTVENGVLNK
+1461 
-1476 VVITDQLPK
+1476 
-1485 GLTYVKDS
+1485 
-1493 LTSVGDEPK
+1493 
-1502 PTSLKETN
+1502 TN
-1510 GTITAE
+1510 GIITAE

-1557 EEPEVPITPE
+1557 EEPEVPVVPE
-1567 EPITPRVKEGKLAA
+1567 TNAGKLAA

-1590 KLGEAIEYTISFRNT
+1590 R
-1605 IENGVL
+1605 
-1611 NKVVITDQLPK
+1611 
-1622 GLTYVKDSLTSV
+1622 
-1634 GDEPKPTSLKEIN
+1634 
-1647 GTITAEYPSITDTKE
+1647 
-1662 RSIRFKVIVN
+1662 
-1672 EEAKAGE
+1672 
-1679 TILNKAKVDDTVN
+1679 
-1692 PPEEPEVPVVP
+1692 
-1703 ETNAGKLTATKTVN
+1703 
-1717 NAKPKL
+1717 
-1723 GETIEYTI
+1723 
-1731 SFRNTVE
+1731 
-1738 NGVLNKVVIT
+1738 
-1748 DQLPKG
+1748 
-1754 LTYVKDSLTSVGDE
+1754 
-1768 PKPTSLK
+1768 
-1775 EANGTIT
+1775 
-1782 AEYPS
+1782 
-1787 LTDMK
+1787 
-1792 ERSIRFKVIVNEE
+1792 
-1805 AKAGETILNKAKVD
+1805 
-1819 DTVNPPEEPEV
+1819 
-1830 PITPEEPITPRV
+1830 
-1842 KEGKLAATKTVNN
+1842 
-1855 AKPKLGEAI
+1855 
-1864 EYTISFRNTIE
+1864 
-1875 NGVLNKV
+1875 
-1882 VITDQLP
+1882 
-1889 KGLTYVKDSL
+1889 
-1899 TSVGDEPK
+1899 
-1907 PTSLKEIN
+1907 
-1915 GTITAEYPSITDTKE
+1915 
-1930 RSIRFKVIV
+1930 
-1939 NEEAKA
+1939 
-1945 GETILNKAKVDDTV
+1945 
-1959 NPPEEPEVPVVP
+1959 
-1971 EAKEGKLTATKTVNN
+1971 
-1986 AKPKLGE
+1986 LGE

-2097 VPITPEE
+2097 VPVVPETNAGKLAATKTVNNAKPRLGETIEYTISFRNTIENGVLNKVVITDQLPKGLTYVKDSLTSVGDEPQPTSLKETNGTITAEYPSITDMKERSIRFKVIVNEEAKAGEIILNKAKVGDGINPPEEPEVPITPEE

>member
-46 LKVIGKIEDI
+46 LKVIGKIEDT

-170 PSKDMLADKESVSK
+170 PSKDILADKESVSK

-191 TKVENQASETASST
+191 TKVENQANETVSST

-227 QETVLTQATESPGQ
+227 QETALTQATESPEQ

-268 VHRGELFST
+268 VHKGELFST

-520 SAGTWVNI
+520 SAGTWANI

-639 KNTKADSEAINSV
+639 KNTKTDSEAINSV

-673 PNSGEKTDASGDDQ
+673 PNSGEKTDALGDDQ

-699 RVGNGATA
+699 RVGNDATA

-726 RINER
+726 QINER

-739 NSAAVEAVDILTSAK
+739 NSATVEAVDILTSAK

-783 SKPKLGEAI
+783 AKPKLGETI

-807 NKVVITDQLLKGLT
+807 NKVVITDQLPKGLTYVKDSLTSVGDEPQPISLKETNGTITAEYPSITDTKERSIRFKVIVNEEVKAGETILNKAKVDDTVNPPEEPEVPITPEEPITPRVKEGKLTATKTVNNAKPKLGETIEYTISFRNTIENGVLNKVVITDQLPKGLT

-836 ISLKEINGTITAEYL
+836 TSLKEANGTITAEYP

-906 VKEGKLAATKTVNN
+906 VKEGKLTATKTVNN
-920 AKPKLGE
+920 AKPRLGE
-927 AIEYTI
+927 TIEYTI

-973 TSLKEING
+973 TSLKETNG
-981 TITAEYPSI
+981 IITAEYPSI

-995 RSIRFKVIVNEE
+995 RIIRFKVIVNEE

-1054 KLGETIEYTISFRNT
+1054 KLGE
-1069 VENGVLNKVVITD
+1069 
-1082 QLPKGLTYVKD
+1082 
-1093 SLTSV
+1093 
-1098 GDEPK
+1098 
-1103 PTSLKEINGTI
+1103 
-1114 TAEYP
+1114 
-1119 SITDTK
+1119 
-1125 ERSIRFKVI
+1125 
-1134 VNEEAKAGET
+1134 
-1144 ILNKAKVD
+1144 
-1152 DTVNPPEEP
+1152 
-1161 EVPVVPET
+1161 
-1169 NAGKLTATKTVNNAK
+1169 
-1184 PKLGETIEY
+1184 
-1193 TISFRNTVENGVLN
+1193 
-1207 KVVITDQLPKGLT
+1207 
-1220 YVKDSLTSVG
+1220 
-1230 DEPKP
+1230 
-1235 TSLKEINGTITAEY
+1235 
-1249 PSITDMKERSIR
+1249 
-1261 FKVIVNEEAKAGE
+1261 
-1274 TILNKAKVDD
+1274 
-1284 TVNPPEEPE
+1284 
-1293 VPITPEEPIT
+1293 
-1303 PRVKEGKLAAT
+1303 
-1314 KTVNNAKPKLGEAIE
+1314 AIE

-1340 GVLNKV
+1340 G
-1346 VITDQLPKG
+1346 I
-1355 LTYVKDSLT
+1355 
-1364 SVGDEP
+1364 
-1370 KPTSL
+1370 
-1375 KEINGT
+1375 
-1381 ITAEYPSITDTK
+1381 
-1393 ERSIRFKVIVNEEAK
+1393 
-1408 AGETIL
+1408 
-1414 NKAKVDDTV
+1414 
-1423 NPPEEPEVPV
+1423 
-1433 VPETNAGKLT
+1433 
-1443 ATKTVNNA
+1443 
-1451 KPKLGETIEY
+1451 
-1461 TISFRNTVENGVLNK
+1461 
-1476 VVITDQLPK
+1476 
-1485 GLTYVKDS
+1485 
-1493 LTSVGDEPK
+1493 
-1502 PTSLKETN
+1502 
-1510 GTITAE
+1510 
-1516 YPSITD
+1516 
-1522 TKERIIRFKVIVNEE
+1522 
-1537 AKAGETILNKAK
+1537 
-1549 VDDTVNPP
+1549 
-1557 EEPEVPITPE
+1557 
-1567 EPITPRVKEGKLAA
+1567 
-1581 TKTVNNAKP
+1581 
-1590 KLGEAIEYTISFRNT
+1590 
-1605 IENGVL
+1605 
-1611 NKVVITDQLPK
+1611 
-1622 GLTYVKDSLTSV
+1622 
-1634 GDEPKPTSLKEIN
+1634 
-1647 GTITAEYPSITDTKE
+1647 
-1662 RSIRFKVIVN
+1662 
-1672 EEAKAGE
+1672 
-1679 TILNKAKVDDTVN
+1679 
-1692 PPEEPEVPVVP
+1692 
-1703 ETNAGKLTATKTVN
+1703 
-1717 NAKPKL
+1717 
-1723 GETIEYTI
+1723 
-1731 SFRNTVE
+1731 
-1738 NGVLNKVVIT
+1738 
-1748 DQLPKG
+1748 
-1754 LTYVKDSLTSVGDE
+1754 
-1768 PKPTSLK
+1768 
-1775 EANGTIT
+1775 
-1782 AEYPS
+1782 
-1787 LTDMK
+1787 
-1792 ERSIRFKVIVNEE
+1792 
-1805 AKAGETILNKAKVD
+1805 
-1819 DTVNPPEEPEV
+1819 
-1830 PITPEEPITPRV
+1830 
-1842 KEGKLAATKTVNN
+1842 
-1855 AKPKLGEAI
+1855 
-1864 EYTISFRNTIE
+1864 
-1875 NGVLNKV
+1875 
-1882 VITDQLP
+1882 
-1889 KGLTYVKDSL
+1889 
-1899 TSVGDEPK
+1899 
-1907 PTSLKEIN
+1907 
-1915 GTITAEYPSITDTKE
+1915 
-1930 RSIRFKVIV
+1930 
-1939 NEEAKA
+1939 
-1945 GETILNKAKVDDTV
+1945 
-1959 NPPEEPEVPVVP
+1959 
-1971 EAKEGKLTATKTVNN
+1971 
-1986 AKPKLGE
+1986 
-1993 TIEYTISFRNT
+1993 
-2004 IENGV
+2004 

-2097 VPITPEE
+2097 VPVVPETNAGKLAATKTVNNAKPKLGETIEYTISFRNTIENGVLNKVVITDQLPKGLTYVKDSLTSVGDEPQPTSLKETNGTITAEYPSITDMKERSIRFKVIVNEEAKAGEIILNKAKVGDGINPPEEPEVPITPEE

>member
-46 LKVIGKIEDI
+46 LKVIGKIEDT

-66 YEVTNTR
+66 YEITNTR
-73 DVPIKDLILKQK
+73 DVPIKNLILKQK
-85 NTNDSPIKFVLDTL
+85 NNNDSPIKFVLDTL

-170 PSKDMLADKESVSK
+170 PSKDMLADKEFVSK

-191 TKVENQASETASST
+191 TKVENQANETASST

-227 QETVLTQATESPGQ
+227 QETALTQATESPEQ

-268 VHRGELFST
+268 VHKGELFST

-483 TMSNFLTAKQ
+483 TMSNFLTAKK

-726 RINER
+726 QINER

-739 NSAAVEAVDILTSAK
+739 NSATVEAVDILTSAK

-783 SKPKLGEAI
+783 AKPKLGETI

-807 NKVVITDQLLKGLT
+807 NKVVITDQLPKGLT

-836 ISLKEINGTITAEYL
+836 TSLKEANGTITAEYP

-896 ITPEEPITPR
+896 VVPETNA
-906 VKEGKLAATKTVNN
+906 GKLAATKTVNN

-973 TSLKEING
+973 TSLKEANG
-981 TITAEYPSI
+981 TITAEYPSL

-1027 EEPEVPVVPETNA
+1027 EKPEVPVVPEA
-1040 GKLTAT
+1040 KEGKLTAT

-1054 KLGETIEYTISFRNT
+1054 KLGEEIEYTISFRNT
-1069 VENGVLNKVVITD
+1069 IENGVLNKVVITD

-1098 GDEPK
+1098 GD
-1103 PTSLKEINGTI
+1103 
-1114 TAEYP
+1114 
-1119 SITDTK
+1119 
-1125 ERSIRFKVI
+1125 
-1134 VNEEAKAGET
+1134 
-1144 ILNKAKVD
+1144 
-1152 DTVNPPEEP
+1152 
-1161 EVPVVPET
+1161 
-1169 NAGKLTATKTVNNAK
+1169 
-1184 PKLGETIEY
+1184 
-1193 TISFRNTVENGVLN
+1193 
-1207 KVVITDQLPKGLT
+1207 
-1220 YVKDSLTSVG
+1220 
-1230 DEPKP
+1230 
-1235 TSLKEINGTITAEY
+1235 
-1249 PSITDMKERSIR
+1249 
-1261 FKVIVNEEAKAGE
+1261 AKAGE

-1303 PRVKEGKLAAT
+1303 PRVKEGKLTAT

-1375 KEINGT
+1375 T
-1381 ITAEYPSITDTK
+1381 
-1393 ERSIRFKVIVNEEAK
+1393 
-1408 AGETIL
+1408 
-1414 NKAKVDDTV
+1414 
-1423 NPPEEPEVPV
+1423 
-1433 VPETNAGKLT
+1433 
-1443 ATKTVNNA
+1443 
-1451 KPKLGETIEY
+1451 
-1461 TISFRNTVENGVLNK
+1461 
-1476 VVITDQLPK
+1476 
-1485 GLTYVKDS
+1485 
-1493 LTSVGDEPK
+1493 
-1502 PTSLKETN
+1502 
-1510 GTITAE
+1510 
-1516 YPSITD
+1516 
-1522 TKERIIRFKVIVNEE
+1522 
-1537 AKAGETILNKAK
+1537 
-1549 VDDTVNPP
+1549 
-1557 EEPEVPITPE
+1557 
-1567 EPITPRVKEGKLAA
+1567 
-1581 TKTVNNAKP
+1581 
-1590 KLGEAIEYTISFRNT
+1590 
-1605 IENGVL
+1605 
-1611 NKVVITDQLPK
+1611 
-1622 GLTYVKDSLTSV
+1622 
-1634 GDEPKPTSLKEIN
+1634 
-1647 GTITAEYPSITDTKE
+1647 
-1662 RSIRFKVIVN
+1662 
-1672 EEAKAGE
+1672 
-1679 TILNKAKVDDTVN
+1679 
-1692 PPEEPEVPVVP
+1692 
-1703 ETNAGKLTATKTVN
+1703 
-1717 NAKPKL
+1717 
-1723 GETIEYTI
+1723 
-1731 SFRNTVE
+1731 
-1738 NGVLNKVVIT
+1738 
-1748 DQLPKG
+1748 
-1754 LTYVKDSLTSVGDE
+1754 
-1768 PKPTSLK
+1768 
-1775 EANGTIT
+1775 
-1782 AEYPS
+1782 
-1787 LTDMK
+1787 
-1792 ERSIRFKVIVNEE
+1792 
-1805 AKAGETILNKAKVD
+1805 
-1819 DTVNPPEEPEV
+1819 
-1830 PITPEEPITPRV
+1830 
-1842 KEGKLAATKTVNN
+1842 
-1855 AKPKLGEAI
+1855 
-1864 EYTISFRNTIE
+1864 
-1875 NGVLNKV
+1875 
-1882 VITDQLP
+1882 
-1889 KGLTYVKDSL
+1889 
-1899 TSVGDEPK
+1899 
-1907 PTSLKEIN
+1907 
-1915 GTITAEYPSITDTKE
+1915 
-1930 RSIRFKVIV
+1930 
-1939 NEEAKA
+1939 
-1945 GETILNKAKVDDTV
+1945 
-1959 NPPEEPEVPVVP
+1959 
-1971 EAKEGKLTATKTVNN
+1971 
-1986 AKPKLGE
+1986 
-1993 TIEYTISFRNT
+1993 
-2004 IENGV
+2004 
-2009 LNKVVITDQLPK
+2009 
-2021 GLTYVKD
+2021 
-2028 SLTSVG
+2028 
-2034 DAPKPTSLK
+2034 

-2104 PAKNKKETKK
+2104 PITPRVKEGKLTATKTVNNAKPKLGEAIEYTISFRNTIENGVLNKVVITDQLPKGLTYVKDSLTSVGDAPKPTSLKETNGTIIAEYPSITDTKERSIRFKVIVNEEAKAGETILNKAKVGDGINPPEEPEVPITPEEPAENKKETKK

>member
-46 LKVIGKIEDI
+46 LKVIGKIEDT

-85 NTNDSPIKFVLDTL
+85 NNNDSPIKFVLDTL

-142 QITTKASSKLLVSV
+142 QITTKSSSKLLVSV

-170 PSKDMLADKESVSK
+170 PSKDILADKESVSK

-191 TKVENQASETASST
+191 TKVENQANETVSST

-227 QETVLTQATESPGQ
+227 QETALTQATESPEQ

-268 VHRGELFST
+268 VHKGELFST

-520 SAGTWVNI
+520 NAGTWVNI

-726 RINER
+726 QINER

-739 NSAAVEAVDILTSAK
+739 NSATVEAVDILTSAK

-807 NKVVITDQLLKGLT
+807 NKVVITDQLPKGLTYVKDSLTSVGDAPKPTSLKETNGTITAEYPSLTDTKERSIRFKVIVNEEVKAGETILNKAKVDDTVNPPEEPEVPITPEEPITPRVKEGKLTATKTVNNSKPKLGEAIEYAISFRNTIENGVLNKVVITDQLPKGLT

-836 ISLKEINGTITAEYL
+836 TSLKEANGTITAEYPSL
-851 SITDT
+851 TDT

-878 NKAKVD
+878 NKAKVG

-981 TITAEYPSI
+981 TITAEYPS
-990 TDTKE
+990 
-995 RSIRFKVIVNEE
+995 
-1007 AKAGETILNKA
+1007 L
-1018 KVDDTVNPP
+1018 
-1027 EEPEVPVVPETNA
+1027 
-1040 GKLTAT
+1040 
-1046 KTVNNAKP
+1046 
-1054 KLGETIEYTISFRNT
+1054 
-1069 VENGVLNKVVITD
+1069 
-1082 QLPKGLTYVKD
+1082 
-1093 SLTSV
+1093 
-1098 GDEPK
+1098 
-1103 PTSLKEINGTI
+1103 
-1114 TAEYP
+1114 
-1119 SITDTK
+1119 
-1125 ERSIRFKVI
+1125 
-1134 VNEEAKAGET
+1134 
-1144 ILNKAKVD
+1144 
-1152 DTVNPPEEP
+1152 
-1161 EVPVVPET
+1161 
-1169 NAGKLTATKTVNNAK
+1169 
-1184 PKLGETIEY
+1184 
-1193 TISFRNTVENGVLN
+1193 
-1207 KVVITDQLPKGLT
+1207 
-1220 YVKDSLTSVG
+1220 
-1230 DEPKP
+1230 
-1235 TSLKEINGTITAEY
+1235 
-1249 PSITDMKERSIR
+1249 
-1261 FKVIVNEEAKAGE
+1261 
-1274 TILNKAKVDD
+1274 
-1284 TVNPPEEPE
+1284 
-1293 VPITPEEPIT
+1293 
-1303 PRVKEGKLAAT
+1303 
-1314 KTVNNAKPKLGEAIE
+1314 
-1329 YTISFRNTIEN
+1329 
-1340 GVLNKV
+1340 
-1346 VITDQLPKG
+1346 
-1355 LTYVKDSLT
+1355 
-1364 SVGDEP
+1364 
-1370 KPTSL
+1370 
-1375 KEINGT
+1375 
-1381 ITAEYPSITDTK
+1381 
-1393 ERSIRFKVIVNEEAK
+1393 
-1408 AGETIL
+1408 
-1414 NKAKVDDTV
+1414 
-1423 NPPEEPEVPV
+1423 
-1433 VPETNAGKLT
+1433 
-1443 ATKTVNNA
+1443 
-1451 KPKLGETIEY
+1451 
-1461 TISFRNTVENGVLNK
+1461 
-1476 VVITDQLPK
+1476 
-1485 GLTYVKDS
+1485 
-1493 LTSVGDEPK
+1493 
-1502 PTSLKETN
+1502 
-1510 GTITAE
+1510 
-1516 YPSITD
+1516 
-1522 TKERIIRFKVIVNEE
+1522 
-1537 AKAGETILNKAK
+1537 
-1549 VDDTVNPP
+1549 
-1557 EEPEVPITPE
+1557 
-1567 EPITPRVKEGKLAA
+1567 
-1581 TKTVNNAKP
+1581 
-1590 KLGEAIEYTISFRNT
+1590 
-1605 IENGVL
+1605 
-1611 NKVVITDQLPK
+1611 
-1622 GLTYVKDSLTSV
+1622 
-1634 GDEPKPTSLKEIN
+1634 
-1647 GTITAEYPSITDTKE
+1647 
-1662 RSIRFKVIVN
+1662 
-1672 EEAKAGE
+1672 
-1679 TILNKAKVDDTVN
+1679 
-1692 PPEEPEVPVVP
+1692 
-1703 ETNAGKLTATKTVN
+1703 
-1717 NAKPKL
+1717 
-1723 GETIEYTI
+1723 
-1731 SFRNTVE
+1731 
-1738 NGVLNKVVIT
+1738 
-1748 DQLPKG
+1748 
-1754 LTYVKDSLTSVGDE
+1754 
-1768 PKPTSLK
+1768 
-1775 EANGTIT
+1775 
-1782 AEYPS
+1782 
-1787 LTDMK
+1787 
-1792 ERSIRFKVIVNEE
+1792 
-1805 AKAGETILNKAKVD
+1805 
-1819 DTVNPPEEPEV
+1819 
-1830 PITPEEPITPRV
+1830 
-1842 KEGKLAATKTVNN
+1842 
-1855 AKPKLGEAI
+1855 
-1864 EYTISFRNTIE
+1864 
-1875 NGVLNKV
+1875 
-1882 VITDQLP
+1882 
-1889 KGLTYVKDSL
+1889 
-1899 TSVGDEPK
+1899 
-1907 PTSLKEIN
+1907 
-1915 GTITAEYPSITDTKE
+1915 TDTKE

-2034 DAPKPTSLK
+2034 DEPKPTSLK

-2087 DTVNPPEEPE
+2087 DTVNPPEEPEVPITPEEPITPRVKEGKLTATKTVNNAKPKLGETIEYTISFRNTIENGVLNKVVITDQLPKGLTYVKDSLTSVGDEPKPTSLKEANGTITAEYPSLTDTKERSIRFKVIVNEEAKAGETILNKAKVDDTVNPPEEPEVPVVPETNAGKLAATKTVNNAKPKLGETIEYTISFRNTIENGVLNKVVITDQLPKGLTYVKDSLTSVGDEPKPISLKEANGTITAEYPSITDTKERNIRFKVIVNEEAKAGETILNKAKVDDTVNPPEEPEVPVVPETNAGKLAATKTVNNAKPKLGETIEYTISFRNTIENGVLNKVVITDQLPKGLTYVKDSLTSVGDEPQPTSLKETNGTITAEYPSITDMKERSIRFKVIVNEEAKAGEIILNKAKVGDGINPPEEPE

>member
-46 LKVIGKIEDI
+46 LKVIGKIEDT

-66 YEVTNTR
+66 YEITNTR
-73 DVPIKDLILKQK
+73 DVPIKNLILKQK
-85 NTNDSPIKFVLDTL
+85 NNNDSPIKFVLDTL

-108 EEQAKVETNEKDQTT
+108 EEKAKVETNEKDQTT

-170 PSKDMLADKESVSK
+170 PSKDMLADKEFVSK

-191 TKVENQASETASST
+191 TKVENQANETASST

-227 QETVLTQATESPGQ
+227 QETALTQATESPEQ

-268 VHRGELFST
+268 VHKGELFST

-483 TMSNFLTAKQ
+483 TMSNFLTAKK

-726 RINER
+726 QINER

-739 NSAAVEAVDILTSAK
+739 NSATVEAVDILTSAK

-783 SKPKLGEAI
+783 
-792 EYTISFRNTIENGVL
+792 
-807 NKVVITDQLLKGLT
+807 
-821 YVKDSLTSVGDEPKP
+821 
-836 ISLKEINGTITAEYL
+836 
-851 SITDT
+851 
-856 KERSIRFKVIVNEEA
+856 
-871 KAGETIL
+871 
-878 NKAKVD
+878 
-884 DTVNPPEEPEVP
+884 
-896 ITPEEPITPR
+896 
-906 VKEGKLAATKTVNN
+906 

-927 AIEYTI
+927 TIEYTI

-973 TSLKEING
+973 TSLKEANG

-1040 GKLTAT
+1040 GKLAAT

-1069 VENGVLNKVVITD
+1069 IENGVLNKVVITD

-1103 PTSLKEINGTI
+1103 PTSLKEANGTI

-1169 NAGKLTATKTVNNAK
+1169 NAGKLAATKTVNNAK
-1184 PKLGETIEY
+1184 PKLGET
-1193 TISFRNTVENGVLN
+1193 
-1207 KVVITDQLPKGLT
+1207 
-1220 YVKDSLTSVG
+1220 
-1230 DEPKP
+1230 
-1235 TSLKEINGTITAEY
+1235 
-1249 PSITDMKERSIR
+1249 
-1261 FKVIVNEEAKAGE
+1261 
-1274 TILNKAKVDD
+1274 
-1284 TVNPPEEPE
+1284 
-1293 VPITPEEPIT
+1293 
-1303 PRVKEGKLAAT
+1303 
-1314 KTVNNAKPKLGEAIE
+1314 IE

-1375 KEINGT
+1375 KEANGT

-1433 VPETNAGKLT
+1433 VPETNAGKL
-1443 ATKTVNNA
+1443 A
-1451 KPKLGETIEY
+1451 
-1461 TISFRNTVENGVLNK
+1461 
-1476 VVITDQLPK
+1476 
-1485 GLTYVKDS
+1485 
-1493 LTSVGDEPK
+1493 
-1502 PTSLKETN
+1502 
-1510 GTITAE
+1510 
-1516 YPSITD
+1516 
-1522 TKERIIRFKVIVNEE
+1522 
-1537 AKAGETILNKAK
+1537 
-1549 VDDTVNPP
+1549 
-1557 EEPEVPITPE
+1557 
-1567 EPITPRVKEGKLAA
+1567 
-1581 TKTVNNAKP
+1581 
-1590 KLGEAIEYTISFRNT
+1590 
-1605 IENGVL
+1605 
-1611 NKVVITDQLPK
+1611 
-1622 GLTYVKDSLTSV
+1622 
-1634 GDEPKPTSLKEIN
+1634 
-1647 GTITAEYPSITDTKE
+1647 
-1662 RSIRFKVIVN
+1662 
-1672 EEAKAGE
+1672 
-1679 TILNKAKVDDTVN
+1679 
-1692 PPEEPEVPVVP
+1692 
-1703 ETNAGKLTATKTVN
+1703 
-1717 NAKPKL
+1717 
-1723 GETIEYTI
+1723 
-1731 SFRNTVE
+1731 
-1738 NGVLNKVVIT
+1738 
-1748 DQLPKG
+1748 
-1754 LTYVKDSLTSVGDE
+1754 
-1768 PKPTSLK
+1768 
-1775 EANGTIT
+1775 
-1782 AEYPS
+1782 
-1787 LTDMK
+1787 
-1792 ERSIRFKVIVNEE
+1792 
-1805 AKAGETILNKAKVD
+1805 
-1819 DTVNPPEEPEV
+1819 
-1830 PITPEEPITPRV
+1830 
-1842 KEGKLAATKTVNN
+1842 
-1855 AKPKLGEAI
+1855 
-1864 EYTISFRNTIE
+1864 
-1875 NGVLNKV
+1875 
-1882 VITDQLP
+1882 
-1889 KGLTYVKDSL
+1889 
-1899 TSVGDEPK
+1899 
-1907 PTSLKEIN
+1907 
-1915 GTITAEYPSITDTKE
+1915 
-1930 RSIRFKVIV
+1930 
-1939 NEEAKA
+1939 
-1945 GETILNKAKVDDTV
+1945 
-1959 NPPEEPEVPVVP
+1959 
-1971 EAKEGKLTATKTVNN
+1971 ATKTVNN

-2034 DAPKPTSLK
+2034 DEPKPTSLK

-2104 PAKNKKETKK
+2104 PITPRVKEGKLTATKTVNNAKPKLGEAIEYTISFRNTIENGVLNKVVITDQLPKGLTYVKDSLTSVGDEPKPTSLKEANGTITAEYPSITDTKERSIRFKVIVNEEAKAGETILNKAKVDDTVNPPEEPEVPITPEEPITPRVKEGKLTATKTVNNAKPKLGEAIEYTISFRNTIENGVLNKVVITDQLPKGLTYVKDSLTSVGDEPKPTSLKEANGTITAEYPSITDTKERSIRFKVIVNEEAKAGETILNKAKVGDGINPPEEPEVPITPEEPAENKKETKK

>member
-46 LKVIGKIEDI
+46 LKVIGKIEDT

-66 YEVTNTR
+66 YEITNTR
-73 DVPIKDLILKQK
+73 DVPIKNLILKQK
-85 NTNDSPIKFVLDTL
+85 NNNDSPIKFVLDTL

-108 EEQAKVETNEKDQTT
+108 EEKAKVETNEKDQTT

-170 PSKDMLADKESVSK
+170 PSKDMLADKEFVSK

-191 TKVENQASETASST
+191 TKVENQANETASST

-227 QETVLTQATESPGQ
+227 QETALTQATESPEQ

-268 VHRGELFST
+268 VHKGELFST

-483 TMSNFLTAKQ
+483 TMSNFLTAKK

-726 RINER
+726 QINER

-739 NSAAVEAVDILTSAK
+739 NSATVEAVDILTSAK

-783 SKPKLGEAI
+783 AKPKLGETI

-807 NKVVITDQLLKGLT
+807 NKVVITDQLPKGLT

-836 ISLKEINGTITAEYL
+836 TSLKETNGTITAEYP
-851 SITDT
+851 SITDI

-896 ITPEEPITPR
+896 VVPETNA
-906 VKEGKLAATKTVNN
+906 GKLAATKTVNN

-973 TSLKEING
+973 TSLKEANGTITAEYPSLTDTKERSIRFKVIVNEEAKAGETILNKAKVDDTVNPPEKPEVPVVPEVKEGKLTATKTVNNAKPKLGEEIEYTISFRNTIENGVLNKVVITDQLPKGLTYVKDSLTSVGDEPKPTSLKEANG

-1040 GKLTAT
+1040 GKLA
-1046 KTVNNAKP
+1046 
-1054 KLGETIEYTISFRNT
+1054 
-1069 VENGVLNKVVITD
+1069 
-1082 QLPKGLTYVKD
+1082 
-1093 SLTSV
+1093 
-1098 GDEPK
+1098 
-1103 PTSLKEINGTI
+1103 
-1114 TAEYP
+1114 
-1119 SITDTK
+1119 
-1125 ERSIRFKVI
+1125 
-1134 VNEEAKAGET
+1134 
-1144 ILNKAKVD
+1144 
-1152 DTVNPPEEP
+1152 
-1161 EVPVVPET
+1161 
-1169 NAGKLTATKTVNNAK
+1169 
-1184 PKLGETIEY
+1184 
-1193 TISFRNTVENGVLN
+1193 
-1207 KVVITDQLPKGLT
+1207 
-1220 YVKDSLTSVG
+1220 
-1230 DEPKP
+1230 
-1235 TSLKEINGTITAEY
+1235 
-1249 PSITDMKERSIR
+1249 
-1261 FKVIVNEEAKAGE
+1261 
-1274 TILNKAKVDD
+1274 
-1284 TVNPPEEPE
+1284 
-1293 VPITPEEPIT
+1293 
-1303 PRVKEGKLAAT
+1303 
-1314 KTVNNAKPKLGEAIE
+1314 
-1329 YTISFRNTIEN
+1329 
-1340 GVLNKV
+1340 
-1346 VITDQLPKG
+1346 
-1355 LTYVKDSLT
+1355 
-1364 SVGDEP
+1364 
-1370 KPTSL
+1370 
-1375 KEINGT
+1375 
-1381 ITAEYPSITDTK
+1381 
-1393 ERSIRFKVIVNEEAK
+1393 
-1408 AGETIL
+1408 
-1414 NKAKVDDTV
+1414 
-1423 NPPEEPEVPV
+1423 
-1433 VPETNAGKLT
+1433 
-1443 ATKTVNNA
+1443 
-1451 KPKLGETIEY
+1451 
-1461 TISFRNTVENGVLNK
+1461 
-1476 VVITDQLPK
+1476 
-1485 GLTYVKDS
+1485 
-1493 LTSVGDEPK
+1493 
-1502 PTSLKETN
+1502 
-1510 GTITAE
+1510 
-1516 YPSITD
+1516 
-1522 TKERIIRFKVIVNEE
+1522 
-1537 AKAGETILNKAK
+1537 
-1549 VDDTVNPP
+1549 
-1557 EEPEVPITPE
+1557 
-1567 EPITPRVKEGKLAA
+1567 
-1581 TKTVNNAKP
+1581 
-1590 KLGEAIEYTISFRNT
+1590 
-1605 IENGVL
+1605 
-1611 NKVVITDQLPK
+1611 
-1622 GLTYVKDSLTSV
+1622 
-1634 GDEPKPTSLKEIN
+1634 
-1647 GTITAEYPSITDTKE
+1647 
-1662 RSIRFKVIVN
+1662 
-1672 EEAKAGE
+1672 
-1679 TILNKAKVDDTVN
+1679 
-1692 PPEEPEVPVVP
+1692 
-1703 ETNAGKLTATKTVN
+1703 
-1717 NAKPKL
+1717 
-1723 GETIEYTI
+1723 
-1731 SFRNTVE
+1731 
-1738 NGVLNKVVIT
+1738 
-1748 DQLPKG
+1748 
-1754 LTYVKDSLTSVGDE
+1754 
-1768 PKPTSLK
+1768 
-1775 EANGTIT
+1775 
-1782 AEYPS
+1782 
-1787 LTDMK
+1787 
-1792 ERSIRFKVIVNEE
+1792 
-1805 AKAGETILNKAKVD
+1805 
-1819 DTVNPPEEPEV
+1819 
-1830 PITPEEPITPRV
+1830 
-1842 KEGKLAATKTVNN
+1842 
-1855 AKPKLGEAI
+1855 
-1864 EYTISFRNTIE
+1864 
-1875 NGVLNKV
+1875 
-1882 VITDQLP
+1882 
-1889 KGLTYVKDSL
+1889 
-1899 TSVGDEPK
+1899 
-1907 PTSLKEIN
+1907 
-1915 GTITAEYPSITDTKE
+1915 
-1930 RSIRFKVIV
+1930 
-1939 NEEAKA
+1939 
-1945 GETILNKAKVDDTV
+1945 
-1959 NPPEEPEVPVVP
+1959 
-1971 EAKEGKLTATKTVNN
+1971 ATKTVNN

-2034 DAPKPTSLK
+2034 DEPKPTSLK

-2104 PAKNKKETKK
+2104 PITPRVKEGKLTATKTVNNAKPKLGEAIEYTISFRNTIENGVLNKVVITDQLPKGLTYVKDSLTSVGDEPKPTSLTEANGTITAEYPSITDTKERSIRFKVIVNEEAKAGETILNKAKVDDTVNPPEEPEVPITPEEPITPRVKAGKLTGTKTVNNAKPKLGEAIEYTISFRNTIENGVLNKVVITDQLPKGLTYVKDSLTSVGDAPKPTSLKETNGTIIAEYPSITDTKERSIRFKVIVNEEAKAGETILNKAKVGDGINPPEEPEVPITPEEPAENKKETKK

>member
-1 MNKAVKN
+1 MNRAVKN

-34 TSDAEKTVEKDG
+34 TSDAENTVEKDG
-46 LKVIGKIEDI
+46 LKVIGKIEDT

-66 YEVTNTR
+66 YEITNIR
-73 DVPIKDLILKQK
+73 DVPIKNLILKQK
-85 NTNDSPIKFVLDTL
+85 NNNDSPIKFVLDTL

-170 PSKDMLADKESVSK
+170 PNKYMLADKESVSK

-191 TKVENQASETASST
+191 TKVENQANETASST

-227 QETVLTQATESPGQ
+227 QETALTQATESPEQ

-268 VHRGELFST
+268 VHKGELFST
-277 GNTNLKIANENTAA
+277 GNTNLKIVNENTAA

-373 PNGTVQRV
+373 PNGTVHRV

-726 RINER
+726 QINER

-739 NSAAVEAVDILTSAK
+739 NSATVEAVDILTSAK

-769 QVTGKLTAT
+769 QVTGKLTAI

-783 SKPKLGEAI
+783 AKPKLGETI
-792 EYTISFRNTIENGVL
+792 EYTISFRNTIENSVL
-807 NKVVITDQLLKGLT
+807 NKVVITDQLPKGLT

-836 ISLKEINGTITAEYL
+836 TSLKETNGIITAEYP

-884 DTVNPPEEPEVP
+884 DTVNPPEEPKVP

-906 VKEGKLAATKTVNN
+906 IKEGKLTATKTVNN

-973 TSLKEING
+973 TSLKETNG
-981 TITAEYPSI
+981 IITAEYPSI

-1027 EEPEVPVVPETNA
+1027 EEP
-1040 GKLTAT
+1040 K
-1046 KTVNNAKP
+1046 
-1054 KLGETIEYTISFRNT
+1054 
-1069 VENGVLNKVVITD
+1069 
-1082 QLPKGLTYVKD
+1082 
-1093 SLTSV
+1093 
-1098 GDEPK
+1098 
-1103 PTSLKEINGTI
+1103 
-1114 TAEYP
+1114 
-1119 SITDTK
+1119 
-1125 ERSIRFKVI
+1125 
-1134 VNEEAKAGET
+1134 
-1144 ILNKAKVD
+1144 
-1152 DTVNPPEEP
+1152 
-1161 EVPVVPET
+1161 
-1169 NAGKLTATKTVNNAK
+1169 
-1184 PKLGETIEY
+1184 
-1193 TISFRNTVENGVLN
+1193 
-1207 KVVITDQLPKGLT
+1207 
-1220 YVKDSLTSVG
+1220 
-1230 DEPKP
+1230 
-1235 TSLKEINGTITAEY
+1235 
-1249 PSITDMKERSIR
+1249 
-1261 FKVIVNEEAKAGE
+1261 
-1274 TILNKAKVDD
+1274 
-1284 TVNPPEEPE
+1284 

-1303 PRVKEGKLAAT
+1303 PRIKE
-1314 KTVNNAKPKLGEAIE
+1314 
-1329 YTISFRNTIEN
+1329 
-1340 GVLNKV
+1340 
-1346 VITDQLPKG
+1346 
-1355 LTYVKDSLT
+1355 
-1364 SVGDEP
+1364 
-1370 KPTSL
+1370 
-1375 KEINGT
+1375 
-1381 ITAEYPSITDTK
+1381 
-1393 ERSIRFKVIVNEEAK
+1393 
-1408 AGETIL
+1408 
-1414 NKAKVDDTV
+1414 
-1423 NPPEEPEVPV
+1423 
-1433 VPETNAGKLT
+1433 
-1443 ATKTVNNA
+1443 
-1451 KPKLGETIEY
+1451 
-1461 TISFRNTVENGVLNK
+1461 
-1476 VVITDQLPK
+1476 
-1485 GLTYVKDS
+1485 
-1493 LTSVGDEPK
+1493 
-1502 PTSLKETN
+1502 
-1510 GTITAE
+1510 
-1516 YPSITD
+1516 
-1522 TKERIIRFKVIVNEE
+1522 
-1537 AKAGETILNKAK
+1537 
-1549 VDDTVNPP
+1549 
-1557 EEPEVPITPE
+1557 
-1567 EPITPRVKEGKLAA
+1567 
-1581 TKTVNNAKP
+1581 
-1590 KLGEAIEYTISFRNT
+1590 
-1605 IENGVL
+1605 
-1611 NKVVITDQLPK
+1611 
-1622 GLTYVKDSLTSV
+1622 
-1634 GDEPKPTSLKEIN
+1634 
-1647 GTITAEYPSITDTKE
+1647 
-1662 RSIRFKVIVN
+1662 
-1672 EEAKAGE
+1672 
-1679 TILNKAKVDDTVN
+1679 
-1692 PPEEPEVPVVP
+1692 
-1703 ETNAGKLTATKTVN
+1703 GKLTATKTVN

-1775 EANGTIT
+1775 EADGTIT

-1787 LTDMK
+1787 ITDMK

-1805 AKAGETILNKAKVD
+1805 AKAGEI
-1819 DTVNPPEEPEV
+1819 
-1830 PITPEEPITPRV
+1830 
-1842 KEGKLAATKTVNN
+1842 
-1855 AKPKLGEAI
+1855 
-1864 EYTISFRNTIE
+1864 
-1875 NGVLNKV
+1875 
-1882 VITDQLP
+1882 
-1889 KGLTYVKDSL
+1889 
-1899 TSVGDEPK
+1899 
-1907 PTSLKEIN
+1907 
-1915 GTITAEYPSITDTKE
+1915 
-1930 RSIRFKVIV
+1930 
-1939 NEEAKA
+1939 
-1945 GETILNKAKVDDTV
+1945 
-1959 NPPEEPEVPVVP
+1959 
-1971 EAKEGKLTATKTVNN
+1971 
-1986 AKPKLGE
+1986 
-1993 TIEYTISFRNT
+1993 
-2004 IENGV
+2004 
-2009 LNKVVITDQLPK
+2009 
-2021 GLTYVKD
+2021 
-2028 SLTSVG
+2028 
-2034 DAPKPTSLK
+2034 
-2043 EANGTITAEYPSIT
+2043 
-2057 DTKERSI
+2057 
-2064 RFKVIVNEE
+2064 
-2073 AKAGE
+2073 
-2078 TILNKAKVD
+2078 ILNKAKVD

>member
-1 MNKAVKN
+1 
-8 FVSYLMITM
+8 MITM

-34 TSDAEKTVEKDG
+34 TSDAENTVEKDG
-46 LKVIGKIEDI
+46 LKVIGKIEDT

-66 YEVTNTR
+66 YEITNTR
-73 DVPIKDLILKQK
+73 DVPIKNLILKQK
-85 NTNDSPIKFVLDTL
+85 NNNDSPIKFVLDTL

-108 EEQAKVETNEKDQTT
+108 EEQAKVETNKKDQTT

-170 PSKDMLADKESVSK
+170 PNKYMLADKESVSK

-191 TKVENQASETASST
+191 TKVENQANETASST

-227 QETVLTQATESPGQ
+227 QETALTQATESPEQ

-268 VHRGELFST
+268 VHKGELFST

-520 SAGTWVNI
+520 SAGIWVNI

-726 RINER
+726 QINER

-739 NSAAVEAVDILTSAK
+739 NSATVEAVDILTSAK

-769 QVTGKLTAT
+769 QVTGKLTAI

-783 SKPKLGEAI
+783 AKPKLGETI
-792 EYTISFRNTIENGVL
+792 EYTISFRNTIENSVL
-807 NKVVITDQLLKGLT
+807 NKVVITDQLPKGLT
-821 YVKDSLTSVGDEPKP
+821 YVKDSLTSIGDEPQP
-836 ISLKEINGTITAEYL
+836 TSLKEANGTITAEYP

-906 VKEGKLAATKTVNN
+906 IKEGKLTATKTVNN

-973 TSLKEING
+973 TSLKETNG
-981 TITAEYPSI
+981 IITAEYPSI

-1027 EEPEVPVVPETNA
+1027 EEPEVP
-1040 GKLTAT
+1040 
-1046 KTVNNAKP
+1046 
-1054 KLGETIEYTISFRNT
+1054 
-1069 VENGVLNKVVITD
+1069 
-1082 QLPKGLTYVKD
+1082 
-1093 SLTSV
+1093 
-1098 GDEPK
+1098 
-1103 PTSLKEINGTI
+1103 
-1114 TAEYP
+1114 
-1119 SITDTK
+1119 
-1125 ERSIRFKVI
+1125 
-1134 VNEEAKAGET
+1134 
-1144 ILNKAKVD
+1144 
-1152 DTVNPPEEP
+1152 
-1161 EVPVVPET
+1161 
-1169 NAGKLTATKTVNNAK
+1169 
-1184 PKLGETIEY
+1184 
-1193 TISFRNTVENGVLN
+1193 
-1207 KVVITDQLPKGLT
+1207 
-1220 YVKDSLTSVG
+1220 
-1230 DEPKP
+1230 
-1235 TSLKEINGTITAEY
+1235 
-1249 PSITDMKERSIR
+1249 
-1261 FKVIVNEEAKAGE
+1261 
-1274 TILNKAKVDD
+1274 
-1284 TVNPPEEPE
+1284 
-1293 VPITPEEPIT
+1293 ITPEEPIT
-1303 PRVKEGKLAAT
+1303 PRIKE
-1314 KTVNNAKPKLGEAIE
+1314 
-1329 YTISFRNTIEN
+1329 
-1340 GVLNKV
+1340 
-1346 VITDQLPKG
+1346 
-1355 LTYVKDSLT
+1355 
-1364 SVGDEP
+1364 
-1370 KPTSL
+1370 
-1375 KEINGT
+1375 
-1381 ITAEYPSITDTK
+1381 
-1393 ERSIRFKVIVNEEAK
+1393 
-1408 AGETIL
+1408 
-1414 NKAKVDDTV
+1414 
-1423 NPPEEPEVPV
+1423 
-1433 VPETNAGKLT
+1433 
-1443 ATKTVNNA
+1443 
-1451 KPKLGETIEY
+1451 
-1461 TISFRNTVENGVLNK
+1461 
-1476 VVITDQLPK
+1476 
-1485 GLTYVKDS
+1485 
-1493 LTSVGDEPK
+1493 
-1502 PTSLKETN
+1502 
-1510 GTITAE
+1510 
-1516 YPSITD
+1516 
-1522 TKERIIRFKVIVNEE
+1522 
-1537 AKAGETILNKAK
+1537 
-1549 VDDTVNPP
+1549 
-1557 EEPEVPITPE
+1557 
-1567 EPITPRVKEGKLAA
+1567 
-1581 TKTVNNAKP
+1581 
-1590 KLGEAIEYTISFRNT
+1590 
-1605 IENGVL
+1605 
-1611 NKVVITDQLPK
+1611 
-1622 GLTYVKDSLTSV
+1622 
-1634 GDEPKPTSLKEIN
+1634 
-1647 GTITAEYPSITDTKE
+1647 
-1662 RSIRFKVIVN
+1662 
-1672 EEAKAGE
+1672 
-1679 TILNKAKVDDTVN
+1679 
-1692 PPEEPEVPVVP
+1692 
-1703 ETNAGKLTATKTVN
+1703 GKLTATKTVN

-1787 LTDMK
+1787 ITDTK

-1830 PITPEEPITPRV
+1830 PITPEEPITPRI
-1842 KEGKLAATKTVNN
+1842 KEGKLTATKTVNN
-1855 AKPKLGEAI
+1855 AKPKLGETI
-1864 EYTISFRNTIE
+1864 EYTISFRNTVE

-1907 PTSLKEIN
+1907 PTSLKEAN

-1959 NPPEEPEVPVVP
+1959 NPPEEPEVPITP
-1971 EAKEGKLTATKTVNN
+1971 EEPITPRIKEGKLTATKTVNN

-2004 IENGV
+2004 VENGV

-2034 DAPKPTSLK
+2034 DEPKPTSLK

-2057 DTKERSI
+2057 DMKERSI

-2078 TILNKAKVD
+2078 IILNKAKVD

>member
-1 MNKAVKN
+1 
-8 FVSYLMITM
+8 
-17 LFILN
+17 
-22 LLPMMNAFAQEV
+22 MMNAFAQEV

-46 LKVIGKIEDI
+46 LKVIGKIEDT

-66 YEVTNTR
+66 YEITNTR
-73 DVPIKDLILKQK
+73 DVPIKNLILKQK
-85 NTNDSPIKFVLDTL
+85 NNNDSPIKFVLDTL

-108 EEQAKVETNEKDQTT
+108 EEKAKVETNEKDQTT

-170 PSKDMLADKESVSK
+170 PSKDMLADKEFVSK

-191 TKVENQASETASST
+191 TKVENQANETASST

-227 QETVLTQATESPGQ
+227 QETALTQATESPEQ

-268 VHRGELFST
+268 VHKGELFST

-483 TMSNFLTAKQ
+483 TMSNFLTAKK

-726 RINER
+726 QINER

-739 NSAAVEAVDILTSAK
+739 NSATVEAVDILTSAK

-783 SKPKLGEAI
+783 
-792 EYTISFRNTIENGVL
+792 
-807 NKVVITDQLLKGLT
+807 
-821 YVKDSLTSVGDEPKP
+821 
-836 ISLKEINGTITAEYL
+836 
-851 SITDT
+851 
-856 KERSIRFKVIVNEEA
+856 
-871 KAGETIL
+871 
-878 NKAKVD
+878 
-884 DTVNPPEEPEVP
+884 
-896 ITPEEPITPR
+896 
-906 VKEGKLAATKTVNN
+906 

-927 AIEYTI
+927 TIEYTI

-973 TSLKEING
+973 TSLKEANG

-1040 GKLTAT
+1040 GKLAAT

-1069 VENGVLNKVVITD
+1069 IENGVLNKVVITD

-1103 PTSLKEINGTI
+1103 PTSLKEANGTI

-1169 NAGKLTATKTVNNAK
+1169 NAGKLAATKTVNNAK
-1184 PKLGETIEY
+1184 PKLGET
-1193 TISFRNTVENGVLN
+1193 
-1207 KVVITDQLPKGLT
+1207 
-1220 YVKDSLTSVG
+1220 
-1230 DEPKP
+1230 
-1235 TSLKEINGTITAEY
+1235 
-1249 PSITDMKERSIR
+1249 
-1261 FKVIVNEEAKAGE
+1261 
-1274 TILNKAKVDD
+1274 
-1284 TVNPPEEPE
+1284 
-1293 VPITPEEPIT
+1293 
-1303 PRVKEGKLAAT
+1303 
-1314 KTVNNAKPKLGEAIE
+1314 IE

-1375 KEINGT
+1375 KEANGT

-1433 VPETNAGKLT
+1433 VPETNAGKL
-1443 ATKTVNNA
+1443 A
-1451 KPKLGETIEY
+1451 
-1461 TISFRNTVENGVLNK
+1461 
-1476 VVITDQLPK
+1476 
-1485 GLTYVKDS
+1485 
-1493 LTSVGDEPK
+1493 
-1502 PTSLKETN
+1502 
-1510 GTITAE
+1510 
-1516 YPSITD
+1516 
-1522 TKERIIRFKVIVNEE
+1522 
-1537 AKAGETILNKAK
+1537 
-1549 VDDTVNPP
+1549 
-1557 EEPEVPITPE
+1557 
-1567 EPITPRVKEGKLAA
+1567 
-1581 TKTVNNAKP
+1581 
-1590 KLGEAIEYTISFRNT
+1590 
-1605 IENGVL
+1605 
-1611 NKVVITDQLPK
+1611 
-1622 GLTYVKDSLTSV
+1622 
-1634 GDEPKPTSLKEIN
+1634 
-1647 GTITAEYPSITDTKE
+1647 
-1662 RSIRFKVIVN
+1662 
-1672 EEAKAGE
+1672 
-1679 TILNKAKVDDTVN
+1679 
-1692 PPEEPEVPVVP
+1692 
-1703 ETNAGKLTATKTVN
+1703 
-1717 NAKPKL
+1717 
-1723 GETIEYTI
+1723 
-1731 SFRNTVE
+1731 
-1738 NGVLNKVVIT
+1738 
-1748 DQLPKG
+1748 
-1754 LTYVKDSLTSVGDE
+1754 
-1768 PKPTSLK
+1768 
-1775 EANGTIT
+1775 
-1782 AEYPS
+1782 
-1787 LTDMK
+1787 
-1792 ERSIRFKVIVNEE
+1792 
-1805 AKAGETILNKAKVD
+1805 
-1819 DTVNPPEEPEV
+1819 
-1830 PITPEEPITPRV
+1830 
-1842 KEGKLAATKTVNN
+1842 
-1855 AKPKLGEAI
+1855 
-1864 EYTISFRNTIE
+1864 
-1875 NGVLNKV
+1875 
-1882 VITDQLP
+1882 
-1889 KGLTYVKDSL
+1889 
-1899 TSVGDEPK
+1899 
-1907 PTSLKEIN
+1907 
-1915 GTITAEYPSITDTKE
+1915 
-1930 RSIRFKVIV
+1930 
-1939 NEEAKA
+1939 
-1945 GETILNKAKVDDTV
+1945 
-1959 NPPEEPEVPVVP
+1959 
-1971 EAKEGKLTATKTVNN
+1971 ATKTVNN

-2034 DAPKPTSLK
+2034 DEPKPTSLK

-2104 PAKNKKETKK
+2104 PITPRVKEGKLTATKTVNNAKPKLGEAIEYTISFRNTIENGVLNKVVITDQLPKGLTYVKDSLTSVGDEPKPTSLKEANGTITAEYPSITDTKERSIRFKVIVNEEAKAGETILNKAKVDDTVNPPEEPEVPITPEEPITPRVKEGKLTATKTVNNAKPKLGEAIEYTISFRNTIENGVLNKVVITDQLPKGLTYVKDSLTSVGDEPKPTSLKEANGTITAEYPSITDTKERSIRFKVIVNEEAKAGETILNKAKVGDGINPPEEPEVPITPEEPAENKKETKK

>member
-1 MNKAVKN
+1 MNRAVKN

-34 TSDAEKTVEKDG
+34 TSDAENTVEKDG
-46 LKVIGKIEDI
+46 LKVIGKIEDT

-66 YEVTNTR
+66 YEITNIR
-73 DVPIKDLILKQK
+73 DVPIKNLILKQK
-85 NTNDSPIKFVLDTL
+85 NNNDSPIKFVLDTL

-170 PSKDMLADKESVSK
+170 PNKYMLADKESVSK

-191 TKVENQASETASST
+191 TKVENQANETASST

-227 QETVLTQATESPGQ
+227 QETALTQATESPEQ

-268 VHRGELFST
+268 VHKGELFST
-277 GNTNLKIANENTAA
+277 GNTNLKIVNENTAA

-373 PNGTVQRV
+373 PNGTVHRV

-726 RINER
+726 QINER

-739 NSAAVEAVDILTSAK
+739 NSATVEAVDILTSAK

-769 QVTGKLTAT
+769 QVTGKLTAI

-783 SKPKLGEAI
+783 AKPKLGETI
-792 EYTISFRNTIENGVL
+792 EYTISFRNTIENSVL
-807 NKVVITDQLLKGLT
+807 NKVVITDQLPKGLT
-821 YVKDSLTSVGDEPKP
+821 YVKDSLTSIGDEPQP
-836 ISLKEINGTITAEYL
+836 TSLKEANGTITAEYP

-884 DTVNPPEEPEVP
+884 DTVNPPEEPKVP

-906 VKEGKLAATKTVNN
+906 IKEGKLTATKTVNN

-973 TSLKEING
+973 TSLKE
-981 TITAEYPSI
+981 
-990 TDTKE
+990 
-995 RSIRFKVIVNEE
+995 
-1007 AKAGETILNKA
+1007 
-1018 KVDDTVNPP
+1018 
-1027 EEPEVPVVPETNA
+1027 
-1040 GKLTAT
+1040 
-1046 KTVNNAKP
+1046 
-1054 KLGETIEYTISFRNT
+1054 
-1069 VENGVLNKVVITD
+1069 
-1082 QLPKGLTYVKD
+1082 
-1093 SLTSV
+1093 
-1098 GDEPK
+1098 
-1103 PTSLKEINGTI
+1103 
-1114 TAEYP
+1114 
-1119 SITDTK
+1119 
-1125 ERSIRFKVI
+1125 
-1134 VNEEAKAGET
+1134 
-1144 ILNKAKVD
+1144 
-1152 DTVNPPEEP
+1152 
-1161 EVPVVPET
+1161 
-1169 NAGKLTATKTVNNAK
+1169 
-1184 PKLGETIEY
+1184 
-1193 TISFRNTVENGVLN
+1193 
-1207 KVVITDQLPKGLT
+1207 
-1220 YVKDSLTSVG
+1220 
-1230 DEPKP
+1230 
-1235 TSLKEINGTITAEY
+1235 
-1249 PSITDMKERSIR
+1249 
-1261 FKVIVNEEAKAGE
+1261 
-1274 TILNKAKVDD
+1274 
-1284 TVNPPEEPE
+1284 
-1293 VPITPEEPIT
+1293 
-1303 PRVKEGKLAAT
+1303 
-1314 KTVNNAKPKLGEAIE
+1314 
-1329 YTISFRNTIEN
+1329 
-1340 GVLNKV
+1340 
-1346 VITDQLPKG
+1346 
-1355 LTYVKDSLT
+1355 
-1364 SVGDEP
+1364 
-1370 KPTSL
+1370 
-1375 KEINGT
+1375 
-1381 ITAEYPSITDTK
+1381 
-1393 ERSIRFKVIVNEEAK
+1393 
-1408 AGETIL
+1408 
-1414 NKAKVDDTV
+1414 
-1423 NPPEEPEVPV
+1423 
-1433 VPETNAGKLT
+1433 
-1443 ATKTVNNA
+1443 
-1451 KPKLGETIEY
+1451 
-1461 TISFRNTVENGVLNK
+1461 
-1476 VVITDQLPK
+1476 
-1485 GLTYVKDS
+1485 
-1493 LTSVGDEPK
+1493 
-1502 PTSLKETN
+1502 TN
-1510 GTITAE
+1510 GI
-1516 YPSITD
+1516 
-1522 TKERIIRFKVIVNEE
+1522 
-1537 AKAGETILNKAK
+1537 
-1549 VDDTVNPP
+1549 
-1557 EEPEVPITPE
+1557 
-1567 EPITPRVKEGKLAA
+1567 
-1581 TKTVNNAKP
+1581 
-1590 KLGEAIEYTISFRNT
+1590 
-1605 IENGVL
+1605 
-1611 NKVVITDQLPK
+1611 
-1622 GLTYVKDSLTSV
+1622 
-1634 GDEPKPTSLKEIN
+1634 
-1647 GTITAEYPSITDTKE
+1647 ITAEYPSITDTKE

-1787 LTDMK
+1787 
-1792 ERSIRFKVIVNEE
+1792 
-1805 AKAGETILNKAKVD
+1805 
-1819 DTVNPPEEPEV
+1819 
-1830 PITPEEPITPRV
+1830 
-1842 KEGKLAATKTVNN
+1842 
-1855 AKPKLGEAI
+1855 
-1864 EYTISFRNTIE
+1864 
-1875 NGVLNKV
+1875 
-1882 VITDQLP
+1882 
-1889 KGLTYVKDSL
+1889 
-1899 TSVGDEPK
+1899 
-1907 PTSLKEIN
+1907 
-1915 GTITAEYPSITDTKE
+1915 ITDTKE

-1959 NPPEEPEVPVVP
+1959 NPPEEPKVPITP
-1971 EAKEGKLTATKTVNN
+1971 EEPITPRIKEGKLTATKTVNN

-2004 IENGV
+2004 VENGV

-2034 DAPKPTSLK
+2034 DEPKPTSLK
-2043 EANGTITAEYPSIT
+2043 EADGTITAEYPSIT
-2057 DTKERSI
+2057 DMKERSI

-2078 TILNKAKVD
+2078 IILNKAKVD

-2097 VPITPEE
+2097 VSITPEE

>member
-1 MNKAVKN
+1 
-8 FVSYLMITM
+8 MITM

-34 TSDAEKTVEKDG
+34 TSDAENTVEKDG
-46 LKVIGKIEDI
+46 LKVIGKIEDT

-66 YEVTNTR
+66 YEITNTR
-73 DVPIKDLILKQK
+73 DVPIKNLILKQK
-85 NTNDSPIKFVLDTL
+85 NNNDSPIKFVLDTL

-108 EEQAKVETNEKDQTT
+108 EEQAKVETNKKDQTT

-170 PSKDMLADKESVSK
+170 PNKYMLADKESVSK

-191 TKVENQASETASST
+191 TKVENQANETASST

-227 QETVLTQATESPGQ
+227 QETALTQATESPEQ

-268 VHRGELFST
+268 VHKGELFST

-520 SAGTWVNI
+520 SAGIWVNI

-726 RINER
+726 QINER

-739 NSAAVEAVDILTSAK
+739 NSATVEAVDILTSAK

-769 QVTGKLTAT
+769 QVTGKLTAI

-783 SKPKLGEAI
+783 AKPKLGETI
-792 EYTISFRNTIENGVL
+792 EYTISFRNTIENSVL
-807 NKVVITDQLLKGLT
+807 NKVVITDQLPKGLT

-836 ISLKEINGTITAEYL
+836 TSLKEANGTITAEYP

-906 VKEGKLAATKTVNN
+906 IKEGKLTATKTVNN

-927 AIEYTI
+927 TIEYTI

-973 TSLKEING
+973 TSLKEANG

-1027 EEPEVPVVPETNA
+1027 EEPEVP
-1040 GKLTAT
+1040 
-1046 KTVNNAKP
+1046 
-1054 KLGETIEYTISFRNT
+1054 
-1069 VENGVLNKVVITD
+1069 
-1082 QLPKGLTYVKD
+1082 
-1093 SLTSV
+1093 
-1098 GDEPK
+1098 
-1103 PTSLKEINGTI
+1103 
-1114 TAEYP
+1114 
-1119 SITDTK
+1119 
-1125 ERSIRFKVI
+1125 
-1134 VNEEAKAGET
+1134 
-1144 ILNKAKVD
+1144 
-1152 DTVNPPEEP
+1152 
-1161 EVPVVPET
+1161 
-1169 NAGKLTATKTVNNAK
+1169 
-1184 PKLGETIEY
+1184 
-1193 TISFRNTVENGVLN
+1193 
-1207 KVVITDQLPKGLT
+1207 
-1220 YVKDSLTSVG
+1220 
-1230 DEPKP
+1230 
-1235 TSLKEINGTITAEY
+1235 
-1249 PSITDMKERSIR
+1249 
-1261 FKVIVNEEAKAGE
+1261 
-1274 TILNKAKVDD
+1274 
-1284 TVNPPEEPE
+1284 
-1293 VPITPEEPIT
+1293 ITPEEPIT
-1303 PRVKEGKLAAT
+1303 PRIKE
-1314 KTVNNAKPKLGEAIE
+1314 
-1329 YTISFRNTIEN
+1329 
-1340 GVLNKV
+1340 
-1346 VITDQLPKG
+1346 
-1355 LTYVKDSLT
+1355 
-1364 SVGDEP
+1364 
-1370 KPTSL
+1370 
-1375 KEINGT
+1375 
-1381 ITAEYPSITDTK
+1381 
-1393 ERSIRFKVIVNEEAK
+1393 
-1408 AGETIL
+1408 
-1414 NKAKVDDTV
+1414 
-1423 NPPEEPEVPV
+1423 
-1433 VPETNAGKLT
+1433 
-1443 ATKTVNNA
+1443 
-1451 KPKLGETIEY
+1451 
-1461 TISFRNTVENGVLNK
+1461 
-1476 VVITDQLPK
+1476 
-1485 GLTYVKDS
+1485 
-1493 LTSVGDEPK
+1493 
-1502 PTSLKETN
+1502 
-1510 GTITAE
+1510 
-1516 YPSITD
+1516 
-1522 TKERIIRFKVIVNEE
+1522 
-1537 AKAGETILNKAK
+1537 
-1549 VDDTVNPP
+1549 
-1557 EEPEVPITPE
+1557 
-1567 EPITPRVKEGKLAA
+1567 
-1581 TKTVNNAKP
+1581 
-1590 KLGEAIEYTISFRNT
+1590 
-1605 IENGVL
+1605 
-1611 NKVVITDQLPK
+1611 
-1622 GLTYVKDSLTSV
+1622 
-1634 GDEPKPTSLKEIN
+1634 
-1647 GTITAEYPSITDTKE
+1647 
-1662 RSIRFKVIVN
+1662 
-1672 EEAKAGE
+1672 
-1679 TILNKAKVDDTVN
+1679 
-1692 PPEEPEVPVVP
+1692 
-1703 ETNAGKLTATKTVN
+1703 GKLTATKTVN

-1787 LTDMK
+1787 ITDTK

-1830 PITPEEPITPRV
+1830 PITPEEPITPRI
-1842 KEGKLAATKTVNN
+1842 KEGKLTATKTVNN
-1855 AKPKLGEAI
+1855 AKPKLGETI
-1864 EYTISFRNTIE
+1864 EYTISFRNTVE

-1907 PTSLKEIN
+1907 PTSLKEAN

-1959 NPPEEPEVPVVP
+1959 NPPEEPEVPITP
-1971 EAKEGKLTATKTVNN
+1971 EEPITPRIKEGKLTATKTVNN

-2004 IENGV
+2004 VENGV

-2034 DAPKPTSLK
+2034 DEPKPTSLK
-2043 EANGTITAEYPSIT
+2043 EADGTITAEYPSIT
-2057 DTKERSI
+2057 DMKERSI

-2078 TILNKAKVD
+2078 IILNKAKVD

>member
-46 LKVIGKIEDI
+46 LKVIGKIEDT

-142 QITTKASSKLLVSV
+142 QITTKASNKLLVSV

-170 PSKDMLADKESVSK
+170 PSKDILADKESVSK

-191 TKVENQASETASST
+191 TKVENQANETASST

-220 GKATESI
+220 GKAIESI
-227 QETVLTQATESPGQ
+227 QETALTQATESPEQ

-268 VHRGELFST
+268 VHKGELFST

-739 NSAAVEAVDILTSAK
+739 NSATVEAVDILTSAK

-783 SKPKLGEAI
+783 AKPKLGEEI
-792 EYTISFRNTIENGVL
+792 EYTISFRNTIENGIL
-807 NKVVITDQLLKGLT
+807 NKVVITDQLPKGLT

-836 ISLKEINGTITAEYL
+836 TSLKETNGTITAEYP
-851 SITDT
+851 SITDM

-896 ITPEEPITPR
+896 VVPETNA
-906 VKEGKLAATKTVNN
+906 GKLAATKTVNN

-927 AIEYTI
+927 TIEYTI

-1018 KVDDTVNPP
+1018 
-1027 EEPEVPVVPETNA
+1027 
-1040 GKLTAT
+1040 
-1046 KTVNNAKP
+1046 
-1054 KLGETIEYTISFRNT
+1054 
-1069 VENGVLNKVVITD
+1069 
-1082 QLPKGLTYVKD
+1082 
-1093 SLTSV
+1093 
-1098 GDEPK
+1098 
-1103 PTSLKEINGTI
+1103 
-1114 TAEYP
+1114 
-1119 SITDTK
+1119 
-1125 ERSIRFKVI
+1125 
-1134 VNEEAKAGET
+1134 
-1144 ILNKAKVD
+1144 
-1152 DTVNPPEEP
+1152 
-1161 EVPVVPET
+1161 
-1169 NAGKLTATKTVNNAK
+1169 
-1184 PKLGETIEY
+1184 
-1193 TISFRNTVENGVLN
+1193 
-1207 KVVITDQLPKGLT
+1207 
-1220 YVKDSLTSVG
+1220 
-1230 DEPKP
+1230 
-1235 TSLKEINGTITAEY
+1235 
-1249 PSITDMKERSIR
+1249 
-1261 FKVIVNEEAKAGE
+1261 
-1274 TILNKAKVDD
+1274 
-1284 TVNPPEEPE
+1284 
-1293 VPITPEEPIT
+1293 
-1303 PRVKEGKLAAT
+1303 
-1314 KTVNNAKPKLGEAIE
+1314 
-1329 YTISFRNTIEN
+1329 
-1340 GVLNKV
+1340 
-1346 VITDQLPKG
+1346 
-1355 LTYVKDSLT
+1355 
-1364 SVGDEP
+1364 
-1370 KPTSL
+1370 
-1375 KEINGT
+1375 
-1381 ITAEYPSITDTK
+1381 
-1393 ERSIRFKVIVNEEAK
+1393 
-1408 AGETIL
+1408 
-1414 NKAKVDDTV
+1414 
-1423 NPPEEPEVPV
+1423 
-1433 VPETNAGKLT
+1433 
-1443 ATKTVNNA
+1443 
-1451 KPKLGETIEY
+1451 
-1461 TISFRNTVENGVLNK
+1461 
-1476 VVITDQLPK
+1476 
-1485 GLTYVKDS
+1485 
-1493 LTSVGDEPK
+1493 
-1502 PTSLKETN
+1502 
-1510 GTITAE
+1510 
-1516 YPSITD
+1516 
-1522 TKERIIRFKVIVNEE
+1522 
-1537 AKAGETILNKAK
+1537 
-1549 VDDTVNPP
+1549 
-1557 EEPEVPITPE
+1557 
-1567 EPITPRVKEGKLAA
+1567 
-1581 TKTVNNAKP
+1581 
-1590 KLGEAIEYTISFRNT
+1590 
-1605 IENGVL
+1605 
-1611 NKVVITDQLPK
+1611 
-1622 GLTYVKDSLTSV
+1622 
-1634 GDEPKPTSLKEIN
+1634 
-1647 GTITAEYPSITDTKE
+1647 
-1662 RSIRFKVIVN
+1662 
-1672 EEAKAGE
+1672 
-1679 TILNKAKVDDTVN
+1679 
-1692 PPEEPEVPVVP
+1692 
-1703 ETNAGKLTATKTVN
+1703 
-1717 NAKPKL
+1717 
-1723 GETIEYTI
+1723 
-1731 SFRNTVE
+1731 
-1738 NGVLNKVVIT
+1738 
-1748 DQLPKG
+1748 
-1754 LTYVKDSLTSVGDE
+1754 
-1768 PKPTSLK
+1768 
-1775 EANGTIT
+1775 
-1782 AEYPS
+1782 
-1787 LTDMK
+1787 
-1792 ERSIRFKVIVNEE
+1792 
-1805 AKAGETILNKAKVD
+1805 
-1819 DTVNPPEEPEV
+1819 
-1830 PITPEEPITPRV
+1830 
-1842 KEGKLAATKTVNN
+1842 
-1855 AKPKLGEAI
+1855 
-1864 EYTISFRNTIE
+1864 
-1875 NGVLNKV
+1875 KV

-1993 TIEYTISFRNT
+1993 AIEYTISFRNTIENGVLNKVVITDQLPKGLTYVKDSLTSVGDEPKPTSLTEANGTITAEYPSITDMKERSIRFKVIVNEEAKAGETILNKAKVDDTVNPPEEPEVPVVPEAKEGKLAATKTVNNAKPKLGETIEYTISFRNT

-2034 DAPKPTSLK
+2034 DEPKPTSLK

-2064 RFKVIVNEE
+2064 RFKVIVNDE

-2078 TILNKAKVD
+2078 TILNKAKVGD
-2087 DTVNPPEEPE
+2087 GINPPEEPE

-2104 PAKNKKETKK
+2104 PAKNKKETNK

>member
-1 MNKAVKN
+1 
-8 FVSYLMITM
+8 
-17 LFILN
+17 
-22 LLPMMNAFAQEV
+22 MMNAFAQEV
-34 TSDAEKTVEKDG
+34 TSDAENTVEKDG
-46 LKVIGKIEDI
+46 LKVIGKIEDT

-66 YEVTNTR
+66 YEITNIR
-73 DVPIKDLILKQK
+73 DVPIKNLILKQK
-85 NTNDSPIKFVLDTL
+85 NNNDSPIKFVLDTL

-170 PSKDMLADKESVSK
+170 PNKYMLADKESVSK

-191 TKVENQASETASST
+191 TKVENQANETASST

-227 QETVLTQATESPGQ
+227 QETALTQATESPEQ

-268 VHRGELFST
+268 VHKGELFST
-277 GNTNLKIANENTAA
+277 GNTNLKIVNENTAA

-373 PNGTVQRV
+373 PNGTVHRV

-726 RINER
+726 QINER

-739 NSAAVEAVDILTSAK
+739 NSATVEAVDILTSAK

-769 QVTGKLTAT
+769 QVTGKLTAI

-783 SKPKLGEAI
+783 AKPKLGETI
-792 EYTISFRNTIENGVL
+792 EYTISFRNTIENSVL
-807 NKVVITDQLLKGLT
+807 NKVVITDQLPKGLT
-821 YVKDSLTSVGDEPKP
+821 YVKDSLTSIGDEPQP
-836 ISLKEINGTITAEYL
+836 TSLKEANGTITAEYP

-884 DTVNPPEEPEVP
+884 DTVNPPEEPKVP

-906 VKEGKLAATKTVNN
+906 IKEGKLTATKTVNN

-973 TSLKEING
+973 TSLKETNG
-981 TITAEYPSI
+981 IITAEYPSI

-1027 EEPEVPVVPETNA
+1027 EEP
-1040 GKLTAT
+1040 K
-1046 KTVNNAKP
+1046 
-1054 KLGETIEYTISFRNT
+1054 
-1069 VENGVLNKVVITD
+1069 
-1082 QLPKGLTYVKD
+1082 
-1093 SLTSV
+1093 
-1098 GDEPK
+1098 
-1103 PTSLKEINGTI
+1103 
-1114 TAEYP
+1114 
-1119 SITDTK
+1119 
-1125 ERSIRFKVI
+1125 
-1134 VNEEAKAGET
+1134 
-1144 ILNKAKVD
+1144 
-1152 DTVNPPEEP
+1152 
-1161 EVPVVPET
+1161 
-1169 NAGKLTATKTVNNAK
+1169 
-1184 PKLGETIEY
+1184 
-1193 TISFRNTVENGVLN
+1193 
-1207 KVVITDQLPKGLT
+1207 
-1220 YVKDSLTSVG
+1220 
-1230 DEPKP
+1230 
-1235 TSLKEINGTITAEY
+1235 
-1249 PSITDMKERSIR
+1249 
-1261 FKVIVNEEAKAGE
+1261 
-1274 TILNKAKVDD
+1274 
-1284 TVNPPEEPE
+1284 

-1303 PRVKEGKLAAT
+1303 PRIKE
-1314 KTVNNAKPKLGEAIE
+1314 
-1329 YTISFRNTIEN
+1329 
-1340 GVLNKV
+1340 
-1346 VITDQLPKG
+1346 
-1355 LTYVKDSLT
+1355 
-1364 SVGDEP
+1364 
-1370 KPTSL
+1370 
-1375 KEINGT
+1375 
-1381 ITAEYPSITDTK
+1381 
-1393 ERSIRFKVIVNEEAK
+1393 
-1408 AGETIL
+1408 
-1414 NKAKVDDTV
+1414 
-1423 NPPEEPEVPV
+1423 
-1433 VPETNAGKLT
+1433 
-1443 ATKTVNNA
+1443 
-1451 KPKLGETIEY
+1451 
-1461 TISFRNTVENGVLNK
+1461 
-1476 VVITDQLPK
+1476 
-1485 GLTYVKDS
+1485 
-1493 LTSVGDEPK
+1493 
-1502 PTSLKETN
+1502 
-1510 GTITAE
+1510 
-1516 YPSITD
+1516 
-1522 TKERIIRFKVIVNEE
+1522 
-1537 AKAGETILNKAK
+1537 
-1549 VDDTVNPP
+1549 
-1557 EEPEVPITPE
+1557 
-1567 EPITPRVKEGKLAA
+1567 
-1581 TKTVNNAKP
+1581 
-1590 KLGEAIEYTISFRNT
+1590 
-1605 IENGVL
+1605 
-1611 NKVVITDQLPK
+1611 
-1622 GLTYVKDSLTSV
+1622 
-1634 GDEPKPTSLKEIN
+1634 
-1647 GTITAEYPSITDTKE
+1647 
-1662 RSIRFKVIVN
+1662 
-1672 EEAKAGE
+1672 
-1679 TILNKAKVDDTVN
+1679 
-1692 PPEEPEVPVVP
+1692 
-1703 ETNAGKLTATKTVN
+1703 GKLTATKTVN

-1787 LTDMK
+1787 
-1792 ERSIRFKVIVNEE
+1792 
-1805 AKAGETILNKAKVD
+1805 
-1819 DTVNPPEEPEV
+1819 
-1830 PITPEEPITPRV
+1830 
-1842 KEGKLAATKTVNN
+1842 
-1855 AKPKLGEAI
+1855 
-1864 EYTISFRNTIE
+1864 
-1875 NGVLNKV
+1875 
-1882 VITDQLP
+1882 
-1889 KGLTYVKDSL
+1889 
-1899 TSVGDEPK
+1899 
-1907 PTSLKEIN
+1907 
-1915 GTITAEYPSITDTKE
+1915 ITDTKE

-1959 NPPEEPEVPVVP
+1959 NPPEEPKVPITP
-1971 EAKEGKLTATKTVNN
+1971 EEPITPRIKEGKLTATKTVNN

-2004 IENGV
+2004 VENGV

-2034 DAPKPTSLK
+2034 DEPKPTSLK
-2043 EANGTITAEYPSIT
+2043 EADGTITAEYPSIT
-2057 DTKERSI
+2057 DMKERSI

-2078 TILNKAKVD
+2078 IILNKAKVD

>member
-1 MNKAVKN
+1 
-8 FVSYLMITM
+8 MITM

-34 TSDAEKTVEKDG
+34 TSDAENTVEKDG
-46 LKVIGKIEDI
+46 LKVIGKIEDT

-66 YEVTNTR
+66 YEITNTR
-73 DVPIKDLILKQK
+73 DVPIKNLILKQK
-85 NTNDSPIKFVLDTL
+85 NNNDSPIKFVLDTL

-108 EEQAKVETNEKDQTT
+108 EEQAKVETNKKDQTT

-170 PSKDMLADKESVSK
+170 PNKYMLADKESVSK

-191 TKVENQASETASST
+191 TKVENQANETASST

-227 QETVLTQATESPGQ
+227 QETALTQATESPEQ

-268 VHRGELFST
+268 VHKGELFST

-520 SAGTWVNI
+520 SAGIWVNI

-726 RINER
+726 QINER

-739 NSAAVEAVDILTSAK
+739 NSATVEAVDILTSAK

-769 QVTGKLTAT
+769 QVTGKLTAI

-783 SKPKLGEAI
+783 AKPKLGETI
-792 EYTISFRNTIENGVL
+792 EYTISFRNTIENSVL
-807 NKVVITDQLLKGLT
+807 NKVVITDQLPKGLT
-821 YVKDSLTSVGDEPKP
+821 YVKDSLTSIGDEPQP
-836 ISLKEINGTITAEYL
+836 TSLKEANGTITAEYP

-906 VKEGKLAATKTVNN
+906 VKEGKLTATKTVNN

-973 TSLKEING
+973 TSLKETNG
-981 TITAEYPSI
+981 IITAEYPSI

-1027 EEPEVPVVPETNA
+1027 EEP
-1040 GKLTAT
+1040 
-1046 KTVNNAKP
+1046 
-1054 KLGETIEYTISFRNT
+1054 
-1069 VENGVLNKVVITD
+1069 
-1082 QLPKGLTYVKD
+1082 
-1093 SLTSV
+1093 
-1098 GDEPK
+1098 
-1103 PTSLKEINGTI
+1103 
-1114 TAEYP
+1114 
-1119 SITDTK
+1119 
-1125 ERSIRFKVI
+1125 
-1134 VNEEAKAGET
+1134 
-1144 ILNKAKVD
+1144 
-1152 DTVNPPEEP
+1152 
-1161 EVPVVPET
+1161 
-1169 NAGKLTATKTVNNAK
+1169 
-1184 PKLGETIEY
+1184 
-1193 TISFRNTVENGVLN
+1193 
-1207 KVVITDQLPKGLT
+1207 
-1220 YVKDSLTSVG
+1220 
-1230 DEPKP
+1230 
-1235 TSLKEINGTITAEY
+1235 
-1249 PSITDMKERSIR
+1249 
-1261 FKVIVNEEAKAGE
+1261 
-1274 TILNKAKVDD
+1274 
-1284 TVNPPEEPE
+1284 
-1293 VPITPEEPIT
+1293 IT
-1303 PRVKEGKLAAT
+1303 PRIKE
-1314 KTVNNAKPKLGEAIE
+1314 
-1329 YTISFRNTIEN
+1329 
-1340 GVLNKV
+1340 
-1346 VITDQLPKG
+1346 
-1355 LTYVKDSLT
+1355 
-1364 SVGDEP
+1364 
-1370 KPTSL
+1370 
-1375 KEINGT
+1375 
-1381 ITAEYPSITDTK
+1381 
-1393 ERSIRFKVIVNEEAK
+1393 
-1408 AGETIL
+1408 
-1414 NKAKVDDTV
+1414 
-1423 NPPEEPEVPV
+1423 
-1433 VPETNAGKLT
+1433 
-1443 ATKTVNNA
+1443 
-1451 KPKLGETIEY
+1451 
-1461 TISFRNTVENGVLNK
+1461 
-1476 VVITDQLPK
+1476 
-1485 GLTYVKDS
+1485 
-1493 LTSVGDEPK
+1493 
-1502 PTSLKETN
+1502 
-1510 GTITAE
+1510 
-1516 YPSITD
+1516 
-1522 TKERIIRFKVIVNEE
+1522 
-1537 AKAGETILNKAK
+1537 
-1549 VDDTVNPP
+1549 
-1557 EEPEVPITPE
+1557 
-1567 EPITPRVKEGKLAA
+1567 
-1581 TKTVNNAKP
+1581 
-1590 KLGEAIEYTISFRNT
+1590 
-1605 IENGVL
+1605 
-1611 NKVVITDQLPK
+1611 
-1622 GLTYVKDSLTSV
+1622 
-1634 GDEPKPTSLKEIN
+1634 
-1647 GTITAEYPSITDTKE
+1647 
-1662 RSIRFKVIVN
+1662 
-1672 EEAKAGE
+1672 
-1679 TILNKAKVDDTVN
+1679 
-1692 PPEEPEVPVVP
+1692 
-1703 ETNAGKLTATKTVN
+1703 GKLTATKTVN

-1787 LTDMK
+1787 
-1792 ERSIRFKVIVNEE
+1792 
-1805 AKAGETILNKAKVD
+1805 
-1819 DTVNPPEEPEV
+1819 
-1830 PITPEEPITPRV
+1830 
-1842 KEGKLAATKTVNN
+1842 
-1855 AKPKLGEAI
+1855 
-1864 EYTISFRNTIE
+1864 
-1875 NGVLNKV
+1875 
-1882 VITDQLP
+1882 
-1889 KGLTYVKDSL
+1889 
-1899 TSVGDEPK
+1899 
-1907 PTSLKEIN
+1907 
-1915 GTITAEYPSITDTKE
+1915 ITDTKE

-1959 NPPEEPEVPVVP
+1959 NPPEEPITPRI
-1971 EAKEGKLTATKTVNN
+1971 KEGKLTATKTVNN

-2004 IENGV
+2004 VENGV

-2034 DAPKPTSLK
+2034 DEPKPTSLK
-2043 EANGTITAEYPSIT
+2043 EADGTITAEYPSIT
-2057 DTKERSI
+2057 DMKERSI

-2078 TILNKAKVD
+2078 IILNKAKVD

>member
-34 TSDAEKTVEKDG
+34 TSDAENTVEKDG
-46 LKVIGKIEDI
+46 LKVIGKIEDT

-73 DVPIKDLILKQK
+73 DVPIKNLILKQK
-85 NTNDSPIKFVLDTL
+85 NNNDSPIKFVLDTL

-108 EEQAKVETNEKDQTT
+108 EEQAKVETNEKDRTT

-170 PSKDMLADKESVSK
+170 PSKDMLADKEFVSK

-227 QETVLTQATESPGQ
+227 QETALMQATESPEQ

-268 VHRGELFST
+268 VHKGELFST
-277 GNTNLKIANENTAA
+277 GNTNLKIANESTAA

-639 KNTKADSEAINSV
+639 KNTKADSEAINLV

-726 RINER
+726 QINER

-739 NSAAVEAVDILTSAK
+739 NSATVEAVDILTSAK

-783 SKPKLGEAI
+783 AKPKLGEEI
-792 EYTISFRNTIENGVL
+792 EYTISFRNTIENG
-807 NKVVITDQLLKGLT
+807 I
-821 YVKDSLTSVGDEPKP
+821 
-836 ISLKEINGTITAEYL
+836 
-851 SITDT
+851 
-856 KERSIRFKVIVNEEA
+856 
-871 KAGETIL
+871 
-878 NKAKVD
+878 
-884 DTVNPPEEPEVP
+884 
-896 ITPEEPITPR
+896 
-906 VKEGKLAATKTVNN
+906 
-920 AKPKLGE
+920 
-927 AIEYTI
+927 
-933 SFRNTIENGV
+933 
-943 LNKVVITDQLP
+943 
-954 KGLTYVKDSLTS
+954 
-966 VGDEPKP
+966 
-973 TSLKEING
+973 
-981 TITAEYPSI
+981 
-990 TDTKE
+990 
-995 RSIRFKVIVNEE
+995 
-1007 AKAGETILNKA
+1007 
-1018 KVDDTVNPP
+1018 
-1027 EEPEVPVVPETNA
+1027 
-1040 GKLTAT
+1040 
-1046 KTVNNAKP
+1046 
-1054 KLGETIEYTISFRNT
+1054 
-1069 VENGVLNKVVITD
+1069 
-1082 QLPKGLTYVKD
+1082 
-1093 SLTSV
+1093 
-1098 GDEPK
+1098 
-1103 PTSLKEINGTI
+1103 
-1114 TAEYP
+1114 
-1119 SITDTK
+1119 
-1125 ERSIRFKVI
+1125 
-1134 VNEEAKAGET
+1134 
-1144 ILNKAKVD
+1144 
-1152 DTVNPPEEP
+1152 
-1161 EVPVVPET
+1161 
-1169 NAGKLTATKTVNNAK
+1169 
-1184 PKLGETIEY
+1184 
-1193 TISFRNTVENGVLN
+1193 
-1207 KVVITDQLPKGLT
+1207 
-1220 YVKDSLTSVG
+1220 
-1230 DEPKP
+1230 
-1235 TSLKEINGTITAEY
+1235 
-1249 PSITDMKERSIR
+1249 
-1261 FKVIVNEEAKAGE
+1261 
-1274 TILNKAKVDD
+1274 
-1284 TVNPPEEPE
+1284 
-1293 VPITPEEPIT
+1293 
-1303 PRVKEGKLAAT
+1303 
-1314 KTVNNAKPKLGEAIE
+1314 
-1329 YTISFRNTIEN
+1329 
-1340 GVLNKV
+1340 
-1346 VITDQLPKG
+1346 
-1355 LTYVKDSLT
+1355 
-1364 SVGDEP
+1364 
-1370 KPTSL
+1370 
-1375 KEINGT
+1375 
-1381 ITAEYPSITDTK
+1381 
-1393 ERSIRFKVIVNEEAK
+1393 
-1408 AGETIL
+1408 
-1414 NKAKVDDTV
+1414 
-1423 NPPEEPEVPV
+1423 
-1433 VPETNAGKLT
+1433 
-1443 ATKTVNNA
+1443 
-1451 KPKLGETIEY
+1451 
-1461 TISFRNTVENGVLNK
+1461 LNK

-1510 GTITAE
+1510 GIITAE

-1567 EPITPRVKEGKLAA
+1567 EPITPR
-1581 TKTVNNAKP
+1581 
-1590 KLGEAIEYTISFRNT
+1590 
-1605 IENGVL
+1605 
-1611 NKVVITDQLPK
+1611 
-1622 GLTYVKDSLTSV
+1622 
-1634 GDEPKPTSLKEIN
+1634 
-1647 GTITAEYPSITDTKE
+1647 TKE
-1662 RSIRFKVIVN
+1662 
-1672 EEAKAGE
+1672 
-1679 TILNKAKVDDTVN
+1679 
-1692 PPEEPEVPVVP
+1692 
-1703 ETNAGKLTATKTVN
+1703 GKLTATKTVN

-1787 LTDMK
+1787 ITDTK
-1792 ERSIRFKVIVNEE
+1792 ERSIRFKVIVNEK

-1819 DTVNPPEEPEV
+1819 DTVNPPEEPKV
-1830 PITPEEPITPRV
+1830 PITPEEPITPRI
-1842 KEGKLAATKTVNN
+1842 KEGKLTATKTVNN
-1855 AKPKLGEAI
+1855 AKPKLGETI
-1864 EYTISFRNTIE
+1864 EYTISFRNTVE

-1907 PTSLKEIN
+1907 PTSLKEAN
-1915 GTITAEYPSITDTKE
+1915 GTITAEYPSITDMKE

-1945 GETILNKAKVDDTV
+1945 GEI
-1959 NPPEEPEVPVVP
+1959 
-1971 EAKEGKLTATKTVNN
+1971 
-1986 AKPKLGE
+1986 
-1993 TIEYTISFRNT
+1993 
-2004 IENGV
+2004 
-2009 LNKVVITDQLPK
+2009 
-2021 GLTYVKD
+2021 
-2028 SLTSVG
+2028 
-2034 DAPKPTSLK
+2034 
-2043 EANGTITAEYPSIT
+2043 
-2057 DTKERSI
+2057 
-2064 RFKVIVNEE
+2064 
-2073 AKAGE
+2073 
-2078 TILNKAKVD
+2078 ILNKAKVD

>member
-896 ITPEEPITPR
+896 VVPEA
-906 VKEGKLAATKTVNN
+906 KEGKLTATKTVNN

-927 AIEYTI
+927 TIEYTI

-966 VGDEPKP
+966 VGDEPQP
-973 TSLKEING
+973 ISLKETNG

-995 RSIRFKVIVNEE
+995 RIIRFKVIVNEE

-1235 TSLKEINGTITAEY
+1235 TSLKEANGTITAEY
-1249 PSITDMKERSIR
+1249 PSLTDMKERSIR

-1502 PTSLKETN
+1502 PTSLKEAN

-1516 YPSITD
+1516 YPSLTD
-1522 TKERIIRFKVIVNEE
+1522 MKERSIRFKVIVNEE

-2004 IENGV
+2004 IGNGV

>member
-34 TSDAEKTVEKDG
+34 TSDAENTVEKDG
-46 LKVIGKIEDI
+46 LKVIGKIEDT

-73 DVPIKDLILKQK
+73 DVPIKNLILKQK
-85 NTNDSPIKFVLDTL
+85 NNNDSPIKFVLDTL

-108 EEQAKVETNEKDQTT
+108 EEQAKVETNEKDRTT

-170 PSKDMLADKESVSK
+170 PSKDMLADKEFVSK

-227 QETVLTQATESPGQ
+227 QETALMQATESPEQ

-268 VHRGELFST
+268 VHKGELFST
-277 GNTNLKIANENTAA
+277 GNTNLKIANESTAA

-726 RINER
+726 QINER

-739 NSAAVEAVDILTSAK
+739 NSATVEAVDILTSAK

-783 SKPKLGEAI
+783 AKPKLGEEI
-792 EYTISFRNTIENGVL
+792 EYTISFRNTIENGIL
-807 NKVVITDQLLKGLT
+807 NKVVITDQLPKGLT

-836 ISLKEINGTITAEYL
+836 TSLKETNGIITAEYP

-856 KERSIRFKVIVNEEA
+856 KERIIRFKVIVNEEA

-896 ITPEEPITPR
+896 VVPEA
-906 VKEGKLAATKTVNN
+906 KEGKLTATKTVNN

-954 KGLTYVKDSLTS
+954 KGLTYVKDSLIS

-1027 EEPEVPVVPETNA
+1027 EEPEVPITPEEPITPRIKE

-1054 KLGETIEYTISFRNT
+1054 KLGEE
-1069 VENGVLNKVVITD
+1069 
-1082 QLPKGLTYVKD
+1082 
-1093 SLTSV
+1093 
-1098 GDEPK
+1098 
-1103 PTSLKEINGTI
+1103 
-1114 TAEYP
+1114 
-1119 SITDTK
+1119 
-1125 ERSIRFKVI
+1125 
-1134 VNEEAKAGET
+1134 
-1144 ILNKAKVD
+1144 
-1152 DTVNPPEEP
+1152 
-1161 EVPVVPET
+1161 
-1169 NAGKLTATKTVNNAK
+1169 
-1184 PKLGETIEY
+1184 
-1193 TISFRNTVENGVLN
+1193 
-1207 KVVITDQLPKGLT
+1207 
-1220 YVKDSLTSVG
+1220 
-1230 DEPKP
+1230 
-1235 TSLKEINGTITAEY
+1235 
-1249 PSITDMKERSIR
+1249 
-1261 FKVIVNEEAKAGE
+1261 
-1274 TILNKAKVDD
+1274 
-1284 TVNPPEEPE
+1284 
-1293 VPITPEEPIT
+1293 
-1303 PRVKEGKLAAT
+1303 
-1314 KTVNNAKPKLGEAIE
+1314 IE

-1340 GVLNKV
+1340 G
-1346 VITDQLPKG
+1346 I
-1355 LTYVKDSLT
+1355 
-1364 SVGDEP
+1364 
-1370 KPTSL
+1370 
-1375 KEINGT
+1375 
-1381 ITAEYPSITDTK
+1381 
-1393 ERSIRFKVIVNEEAK
+1393 
-1408 AGETIL
+1408 
-1414 NKAKVDDTV
+1414 
-1423 NPPEEPEVPV
+1423 
-1433 VPETNAGKLT
+1433 
-1443 ATKTVNNA
+1443 
-1451 KPKLGETIEY
+1451 
-1461 TISFRNTVENGVLNK
+1461 
-1476 VVITDQLPK
+1476 
-1485 GLTYVKDS
+1485 
-1493 LTSVGDEPK
+1493 
-1502 PTSLKETN
+1502 
-1510 GTITAE
+1510 
-1516 YPSITD
+1516 
-1522 TKERIIRFKVIVNEE
+1522 
-1537 AKAGETILNKAK
+1537 
-1549 VDDTVNPP
+1549 
-1557 EEPEVPITPE
+1557 
-1567 EPITPRVKEGKLAA
+1567 
-1581 TKTVNNAKP
+1581 
-1590 KLGEAIEYTISFRNT
+1590 
-1605 IENGVL
+1605 
-1611 NKVVITDQLPK
+1611 
-1622 GLTYVKDSLTSV
+1622 
-1634 GDEPKPTSLKEIN
+1634 
-1647 GTITAEYPSITDTKE
+1647 
-1662 RSIRFKVIVN
+1662 
-1672 EEAKAGE
+1672 
-1679 TILNKAKVDDTVN
+1679 
-1692 PPEEPEVPVVP
+1692 
-1703 ETNAGKLTATKTVN
+1703 
-1717 NAKPKL
+1717 
-1723 GETIEYTI
+1723 
-1731 SFRNTVE
+1731 
-1738 NGVLNKVVIT
+1738 LNKVVIT

-1787 LTDMK
+1787 ITDTK
-1792 ERSIRFKVIVNEE
+1792 ERSIRFKVIVNEK

-1830 PITPEEPITPRV
+1830 PITPEEPITPRI
-1842 KEGKLAATKTVNN
+1842 KEGKLTATKTVNN
-1855 AKPKLGEAI
+1855 AKPKLGEEI

-1875 NGVLNKV
+1875 NGILNKV

-1907 PTSLKEIN
+1907 PTSLKEAN
-1915 GTITAEYPSITDTKE
+1915 GTITAEYPSITDMKE

-1945 GETILNKAKVDDTV
+1945 GEI
-1959 NPPEEPEVPVVP
+1959 
-1971 EAKEGKLTATKTVNN
+1971 
-1986 AKPKLGE
+1986 
-1993 TIEYTISFRNT
+1993 
-2004 IENGV
+2004 
-2009 LNKVVITDQLPK
+2009 
-2021 GLTYVKD
+2021 
-2028 SLTSVG
+2028 
-2034 DAPKPTSLK
+2034 
-2043 EANGTITAEYPSIT
+2043 
-2057 DTKERSI
+2057 
-2064 RFKVIVNEE
+2064 
-2073 AKAGE
+2073 
-2078 TILNKAKVD
+2078 ILNKAKVD

>member
-46 LKVIGKIEDI
+46 LKVIGKIEDT

-66 YEVTNTR
+66 YEITNTR
-73 DVPIKDLILKQK
+73 DVPIKNLILKQK
-85 NTNDSPIKFVLDTL
+85 NNNDSPIKFVLDTL

-108 EEQAKVETNEKDQTT
+108 EEKAKVETNEKDQTT

-170 PSKDMLADKESVSK
+170 PSKDMLADKEFVSK

-191 TKVENQASETASST
+191 TKVENQANETASST

-227 QETVLTQATESPGQ
+227 QETALTQATESPEQ

-268 VHRGELFST
+268 VHKGELFST

-483 TMSNFLTAKQ
+483 TMSNFLTAKK

-726 RINER
+726 QINER

-739 NSAAVEAVDILTSAK
+739 NSATVEAVDILTSAK

-783 SKPKLGEAI
+783 AKPKLGETI

-807 NKVVITDQLLKGLT
+807 NKVVITDQLPKGLT

-836 ISLKEINGTITAEYL
+836 TSLKETNGTITAEYP
-851 SITDT
+851 SITDI

-896 ITPEEPITPR
+896 VVPETNA
-906 VKEGKLAATKTVNN
+906 GKLAATKTVNN

-973 TSLKEING
+973 TSLKEANGTITAEYPSLTDTKERSIRFKVIVNEEAKAGETILNKAKVDDTVNPPEEPEVPVVPETNAGKLAATKTVNNAKPKLGEEIEYTISFRNTIENGVLNKVVITDQLPKGLTYVKDSLTSVGDEPKPTSLKEANG

-1040 GKLTAT
+1040 GKLA
-1046 KTVNNAKP
+1046 
-1054 KLGETIEYTISFRNT
+1054 
-1069 VENGVLNKVVITD
+1069 
-1082 QLPKGLTYVKD
+1082 
-1093 SLTSV
+1093 
-1098 GDEPK
+1098 
-1103 PTSLKEINGTI
+1103 
-1114 TAEYP
+1114 
-1119 SITDTK
+1119 
-1125 ERSIRFKVI
+1125 
-1134 VNEEAKAGET
+1134 
-1144 ILNKAKVD
+1144 
-1152 DTVNPPEEP
+1152 
-1161 EVPVVPET
+1161 
-1169 NAGKLTATKTVNNAK
+1169 
-1184 PKLGETIEY
+1184 
-1193 TISFRNTVENGVLN
+1193 
-1207 KVVITDQLPKGLT
+1207 
-1220 YVKDSLTSVG
+1220 
-1230 DEPKP
+1230 
-1235 TSLKEINGTITAEY
+1235 
-1249 PSITDMKERSIR
+1249 
-1261 FKVIVNEEAKAGE
+1261 
-1274 TILNKAKVDD
+1274 
-1284 TVNPPEEPE
+1284 
-1293 VPITPEEPIT
+1293 
-1303 PRVKEGKLAAT
+1303 
-1314 KTVNNAKPKLGEAIE
+1314 
-1329 YTISFRNTIEN
+1329 
-1340 GVLNKV
+1340 
-1346 VITDQLPKG
+1346 
-1355 LTYVKDSLT
+1355 
-1364 SVGDEP
+1364 
-1370 KPTSL
+1370 
-1375 KEINGT
+1375 
-1381 ITAEYPSITDTK
+1381 
-1393 ERSIRFKVIVNEEAK
+1393 
-1408 AGETIL
+1408 
-1414 NKAKVDDTV
+1414 
-1423 NPPEEPEVPV
+1423 
-1433 VPETNAGKLT
+1433 
-1443 ATKTVNNA
+1443 
-1451 KPKLGETIEY
+1451 
-1461 TISFRNTVENGVLNK
+1461 
-1476 VVITDQLPK
+1476 
-1485 GLTYVKDS
+1485 
-1493 LTSVGDEPK
+1493 
-1502 PTSLKETN
+1502 
-1510 GTITAE
+1510 
-1516 YPSITD
+1516 
-1522 TKERIIRFKVIVNEE
+1522 
-1537 AKAGETILNKAK
+1537 
-1549 VDDTVNPP
+1549 
-1557 EEPEVPITPE
+1557 
-1567 EPITPRVKEGKLAA
+1567 
-1581 TKTVNNAKP
+1581 
-1590 KLGEAIEYTISFRNT
+1590 
-1605 IENGVL
+1605 
-1611 NKVVITDQLPK
+1611 
-1622 GLTYVKDSLTSV
+1622 
-1634 GDEPKPTSLKEIN
+1634 
-1647 GTITAEYPSITDTKE
+1647 
-1662 RSIRFKVIVN
+1662 
-1672 EEAKAGE
+1672 
-1679 TILNKAKVDDTVN
+1679 
-1692 PPEEPEVPVVP
+1692 
-1703 ETNAGKLTATKTVN
+1703 
-1717 NAKPKL
+1717 
-1723 GETIEYTI
+1723 
-1731 SFRNTVE
+1731 
-1738 NGVLNKVVIT
+1738 
-1748 DQLPKG
+1748 
-1754 LTYVKDSLTSVGDE
+1754 
-1768 PKPTSLK
+1768 
-1775 EANGTIT
+1775 
-1782 AEYPS
+1782 
-1787 LTDMK
+1787 
-1792 ERSIRFKVIVNEE
+1792 
-1805 AKAGETILNKAKVD
+1805 
-1819 DTVNPPEEPEV
+1819 
-1830 PITPEEPITPRV
+1830 
-1842 KEGKLAATKTVNN
+1842 
-1855 AKPKLGEAI
+1855 
-1864 EYTISFRNTIE
+1864 
-1875 NGVLNKV
+1875 
-1882 VITDQLP
+1882 
-1889 KGLTYVKDSL
+1889 
-1899 TSVGDEPK
+1899 
-1907 PTSLKEIN
+1907 
-1915 GTITAEYPSITDTKE
+1915 
-1930 RSIRFKVIV
+1930 
-1939 NEEAKA
+1939 
-1945 GETILNKAKVDDTV
+1945 
-1959 NPPEEPEVPVVP
+1959 
-1971 EAKEGKLTATKTVNN
+1971 ATKTVNN

-2034 DAPKPTSLK
+2034 DEPKPTSLK

-2104 PAKNKKETKK
+2104 PITPRVKEGKLTATKTVNNAKPKLGEAIEYTISFRNTIENGVLNKVVITDQLPKGLTYVKDSLTSVGDEPKPTSLTEANGTITAEYPSITDTKERSIRFKVIVNEEAKAGETILNKAKVDDTVNPPEEPEVPITPEEPITPRVKAGKLTGTKTVNNAKPKLGEAIEYTISFRNTIENGVLNKVVITDQLPKGLTYVKDSLTSVGDAPKPTSLKETNGTIIAEYPSITDTKERSIRFKVIVNEEAKAGETILNKAKVGDGINPPEEPEVPITPEEPAENKKETKK

>member
-1 MNKAVKN
+1 MNRAVKN

-34 TSDAEKTVEKDG
+34 TSDAENTVEKDG
-46 LKVIGKIEDI
+46 LKVIGKIEDT

-73 DVPIKDLILKQK
+73 DVPIKNLILKQK
-85 NTNDSPIKFVLDTL
+85 NNNDSPIKFVLDTL

-108 EEQAKVETNEKDQTT
+108 EEQAKVETNEKDRTT

-170 PSKDMLADKESVSK
+170 PSKDMLADKEFVSK

-227 QETVLTQATESPGQ
+227 QETALTQATESPEQ

-268 VHRGELFST
+268 VHKGELFST
-277 GNTNLKIANENTAA
+277 GNTNLKIANESTAA

-726 RINER
+726 QINER

-739 NSAAVEAVDILTSAK
+739 NSATVEAVDILTSAK

-783 SKPKLGEAI
+783 AKPKLGEEI
-792 EYTISFRNTIENGVL
+792 EYTISFRNTIENG
-807 NKVVITDQLLKGLT
+807 I
-821 YVKDSLTSVGDEPKP
+821 
-836 ISLKEINGTITAEYL
+836 
-851 SITDT
+851 
-856 KERSIRFKVIVNEEA
+856 
-871 KAGETIL
+871 
-878 NKAKVD
+878 
-884 DTVNPPEEPEVP
+884 
-896 ITPEEPITPR
+896 
-906 VKEGKLAATKTVNN
+906 
-920 AKPKLGE
+920 
-927 AIEYTI
+927 
-933 SFRNTIENGV
+933 
-943 LNKVVITDQLP
+943 
-954 KGLTYVKDSLTS
+954 
-966 VGDEPKP
+966 
-973 TSLKEING
+973 
-981 TITAEYPSI
+981 
-990 TDTKE
+990 
-995 RSIRFKVIVNEE
+995 
-1007 AKAGETILNKA
+1007 
-1018 KVDDTVNPP
+1018 
-1027 EEPEVPVVPETNA
+1027 
-1040 GKLTAT
+1040 
-1046 KTVNNAKP
+1046 
-1054 KLGETIEYTISFRNT
+1054 
-1069 VENGVLNKVVITD
+1069 
-1082 QLPKGLTYVKD
+1082 
-1093 SLTSV
+1093 
-1098 GDEPK
+1098 
-1103 PTSLKEINGTI
+1103 
-1114 TAEYP
+1114 
-1119 SITDTK
+1119 
-1125 ERSIRFKVI
+1125 
-1134 VNEEAKAGET
+1134 
-1144 ILNKAKVD
+1144 
-1152 DTVNPPEEP
+1152 
-1161 EVPVVPET
+1161 
-1169 NAGKLTATKTVNNAK
+1169 
-1184 PKLGETIEY
+1184 
-1193 TISFRNTVENGVLN
+1193 
-1207 KVVITDQLPKGLT
+1207 
-1220 YVKDSLTSVG
+1220 
-1230 DEPKP
+1230 
-1235 TSLKEINGTITAEY
+1235 
-1249 PSITDMKERSIR
+1249 
-1261 FKVIVNEEAKAGE
+1261 
-1274 TILNKAKVDD
+1274 
-1284 TVNPPEEPE
+1284 
-1293 VPITPEEPIT
+1293 
-1303 PRVKEGKLAAT
+1303 
-1314 KTVNNAKPKLGEAIE
+1314 
-1329 YTISFRNTIEN
+1329 
-1340 GVLNKV
+1340 
-1346 VITDQLPKG
+1346 
-1355 LTYVKDSLT
+1355 
-1364 SVGDEP
+1364 
-1370 KPTSL
+1370 
-1375 KEINGT
+1375 
-1381 ITAEYPSITDTK
+1381 
-1393 ERSIRFKVIVNEEAK
+1393 
-1408 AGETIL
+1408 
-1414 NKAKVDDTV
+1414 
-1423 NPPEEPEVPV
+1423 
-1433 VPETNAGKLT
+1433 
-1443 ATKTVNNA
+1443 
-1451 KPKLGETIEY
+1451 
-1461 TISFRNTVENGVLNK
+1461 LNK

-1510 GTITAE
+1510 GIITAE

-1567 EPITPRVKEGKLAA
+1567 EPITPQVKEGKLTA

-1590 KLGEAIEYTISFRNT
+1590 KLGEEIEYTISFRNT

-1634 GDEPKPTSLKEIN
+1634 GDEPKPTSLKEAN

-1672 EEAKAGE
+1672 EEAKAGA

-1692 PPEEPEVPVVP
+1692 PPEEPEVPITP
-1703 ETNAGKLTATKTVN
+1703 EEPITPRTKEGKLTATKTVN

-1787 LTDMK
+1787 ITDTK
-1792 ERSIRFKVIVNEE
+1792 ERSIRFKVIVNEK

-1819 DTVNPPEEPEV
+1819 DTVNPPEEPKV
-1830 PITPEEPITPRV
+1830 PITPEEPITPRI
-1842 KEGKLAATKTVNN
+1842 KEGKLTATKTVNN
-1855 AKPKLGEAI
+1855 AKPKLGETI
-1864 EYTISFRNTIE
+1864 EYTISFRNTVE

-1907 PTSLKEIN
+1907 PTSLKE
-1915 GTITAEYPSITDTKE
+1915 
-1930 RSIRFKVIV
+1930 
-1939 NEEAKA
+1939 
-1945 GETILNKAKVDDTV
+1945 
-1959 NPPEEPEVPVVP
+1959 
-1971 EAKEGKLTATKTVNN
+1971 
-1986 AKPKLGE
+1986 
-1993 TIEYTISFRNT
+1993 
-2004 IENGV
+2004 
-2009 LNKVVITDQLPK
+2009 
-2021 GLTYVKD
+2021 
-2028 SLTSVG
+2028 
-2034 DAPKPTSLK
+2034 
-2043 EANGTITAEYPSIT
+2043 ANGTITAEYPSIT

-2064 RFKVIVNEE
+2064 RFKVIVNEK

>member
-1 MNKAVKN
+1 MNRAVKN

-34 TSDAEKTVEKDG
+34 TSDAENTVEKDG
-46 LKVIGKIEDI
+46 LKVIGKIEDT

-170 PSKDMLADKESVSK
+170 PSKGMLADKESVSK

-191 TKVENQASETASST
+191 TKVENQANETVSST
-205 NEMTATTSNETKPEA
+205 NEMTATTSNETKLEA

-227 QETVLTQATESPGQ
+227 QETALTQATESPEQ

-268 VHRGELFST
+268 VHKGELFST

-520 SAGTWVNI
+520 SAGTWANI

-639 KNTKADSEAINSV
+639 KNTKTDSEAINSV

-673 PNSGEKTDASGDDQ
+673 PNSGEKTDALGDDQ

-699 RVGNGATA
+699 RVGNDATA

-726 RINER
+726 QINER

-739 NSAAVEAVDILTSAK
+739 NSATVEAVDILTSAK

-783 SKPKLGEAI
+783 
-792 EYTISFRNTIENGVL
+792 
-807 NKVVITDQLLKGLT
+807 
-821 YVKDSLTSVGDEPKP
+821 
-836 ISLKEINGTITAEYL
+836 
-851 SITDT
+851 
-856 KERSIRFKVIVNEEA
+856 
-871 KAGETIL
+871 
-878 NKAKVD
+878 
-884 DTVNPPEEPEVP
+884 
-896 ITPEEPITPR
+896 
-906 VKEGKLAATKTVNN
+906 

-927 AIEYTI
+927 TIEYTI

-973 TSLKEING
+973 TN
-981 TITAEYPSI
+981 
-990 TDTKE
+990 
-995 RSIRFKVIVNEE
+995 
-1007 AKAGETILNKA
+1007 
-1018 KVDDTVNPP
+1018 
-1027 EEPEVPVVPETNA
+1027 
-1040 GKLTAT
+1040 
-1046 KTVNNAKP
+1046 
-1054 KLGETIEYTISFRNT
+1054 
-1069 VENGVLNKVVITD
+1069 
-1082 QLPKGLTYVKD
+1082 
-1093 SLTSV
+1093 
-1098 GDEPK
+1098 
-1103 PTSLKEINGTI
+1103 
-1114 TAEYP
+1114 
-1119 SITDTK
+1119 
-1125 ERSIRFKVI
+1125 
-1134 VNEEAKAGET
+1134 
-1144 ILNKAKVD
+1144 
-1152 DTVNPPEEP
+1152 
-1161 EVPVVPET
+1161 
-1169 NAGKLTATKTVNNAK
+1169 
-1184 PKLGETIEY
+1184 
-1193 TISFRNTVENGVLN
+1193 
-1207 KVVITDQLPKGLT
+1207 
-1220 YVKDSLTSVG
+1220 
-1230 DEPKP
+1230 
-1235 TSLKEINGTITAEY
+1235 
-1249 PSITDMKERSIR
+1249 
-1261 FKVIVNEEAKAGE
+1261 
-1274 TILNKAKVDD
+1274 
-1284 TVNPPEEPE
+1284 
-1293 VPITPEEPIT
+1293 
-1303 PRVKEGKLAAT
+1303 
-1314 KTVNNAKPKLGEAIE
+1314 
-1329 YTISFRNTIEN
+1329 
-1340 GVLNKV
+1340 
-1346 VITDQLPKG
+1346 
-1355 LTYVKDSLT
+1355 
-1364 SVGDEP
+1364 
-1370 KPTSL
+1370 
-1375 KEINGT
+1375 
-1381 ITAEYPSITDTK
+1381 
-1393 ERSIRFKVIVNEEAK
+1393 
-1408 AGETIL
+1408 
-1414 NKAKVDDTV
+1414 
-1423 NPPEEPEVPV
+1423 
-1433 VPETNAGKLT
+1433 
-1443 ATKTVNNA
+1443 
-1451 KPKLGETIEY
+1451 
-1461 TISFRNTVENGVLNK
+1461 
-1476 VVITDQLPK
+1476 
-1485 GLTYVKDS
+1485 
-1493 LTSVGDEPK
+1493 
-1502 PTSLKETN
+1502 
-1510 GTITAE
+1510 
-1516 YPSITD
+1516 
-1522 TKERIIRFKVIVNEE
+1522 
-1537 AKAGETILNKAK
+1537 
-1549 VDDTVNPP
+1549 
-1557 EEPEVPITPE
+1557 
-1567 EPITPRVKEGKLAA
+1567 
-1581 TKTVNNAKP
+1581 
-1590 KLGEAIEYTISFRNT
+1590 
-1605 IENGVL
+1605 
-1611 NKVVITDQLPK
+1611 
-1622 GLTYVKDSLTSV
+1622 
-1634 GDEPKPTSLKEIN
+1634 
-1647 GTITAEYPSITDTKE
+1647 
-1662 RSIRFKVIVN
+1662 
-1672 EEAKAGE
+1672 
-1679 TILNKAKVDDTVN
+1679 
-1692 PPEEPEVPVVP
+1692 
-1703 ETNAGKLTATKTVN
+1703 
-1717 NAKPKL
+1717 
-1723 GETIEYTI
+1723 
-1731 SFRNTVE
+1731 
-1738 NGVLNKVVIT
+1738 
-1748 DQLPKG
+1748 
-1754 LTYVKDSLTSVGDE
+1754 
-1768 PKPTSLK
+1768 LK

-1787 LTDMK
+1787 L
-1792 ERSIRFKVIVNEE
+1792 
-1805 AKAGETILNKAKVD
+1805 
-1819 DTVNPPEEPEV
+1819 
-1830 PITPEEPITPRV
+1830 
-1842 KEGKLAATKTVNN
+1842 
-1855 AKPKLGEAI
+1855 
-1864 EYTISFRNTIE
+1864 
-1875 NGVLNKV
+1875 
-1882 VITDQLP
+1882 
-1889 KGLTYVKDSL
+1889 
-1899 TSVGDEPK
+1899 
-1907 PTSLKEIN
+1907 
-1915 GTITAEYPSITDTKE
+1915 TDTKE

-2034 DAPKPTSLK
+2034 DEPKPTNLKEANGTITAEYPSLTDTKERSIRFKVIVNEEAKAGETILNKAKVDDTVNPPEEPEVPITPEEPITPRVKEGKLTATKTVNNAKPKLGETIEYTISFRNTIENGVLNKVVITDQLPKGLTYVKDSLTSVGDEPKPTSLKEANGTITAEYPSITDTKERSIRFKVIVNEEAKAGETILNKAKVDDTVNPPEEPEVPVVPETNAGKLAATKTVNNAKPKLGETIEYTISFRNTIENGVLNKVVITDQLPKGLTYVKDSLTSVGDEPKPTSLKETNGIITAEYPSITDTKERIIRFKVIVNEEAKAGETILNKAKVDDTVNPPEEPEVPVVPETNAGKLAATKTVNNAKPKLGETIEYTISFRNTIENGVLNKVVITDQLPKGLTYVKDSLTSVGDAPKPTSLK

-2057 DTKERSI
+2057 DTKERSIRFKVIVNEEAKAGETILNKAKVGDTVNPPEEPEVPITPEEPITPRTKEGKLTATKTVNNAKPKLGETIEYTISFRNTIENGVLNKVVITDQLPKGLTYVKDSLTSVGDEPKPTSLKETNGIITAEYPSITDTKERIIRFKVIVNEEAKAGETILNKAKVDDTVNPPEEPEVPVVPETKAGKLTATKTVNNAKPKLGEAIEYTISFRNTIENGILNKVVITDQLPKGLTYVKDSLTSVGDEPKPTNLKETNGTITAEYPSITDTKEWNI